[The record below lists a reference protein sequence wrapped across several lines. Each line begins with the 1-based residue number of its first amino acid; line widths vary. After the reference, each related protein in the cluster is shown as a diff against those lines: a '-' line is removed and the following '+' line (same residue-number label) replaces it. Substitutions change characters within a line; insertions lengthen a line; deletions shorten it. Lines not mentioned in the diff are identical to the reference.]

1 MKRILINA
9 TQNEEIRVALCK
21 GNHLYDFDLENRT
34 REQKKSN
41 IYKGHVTRVEP
52 SLEAVFVE
60 YGSQRQGFLPIREI
74 SAEYLSGNPRDENIK
89 KLIKEGDELIVQVEK
104 EERGNKGAALST
116 YVSLAGRYLVLMP
129 NNPRGGGISRQ
140 ISGKLREDMKRML
153 SNLDLAKGMSVII
166 RTAGIGK
173 TQEDLQ
179 HDLNHLLNIWQA
191 IQEQNQKYPSPRLV
205 HQEAGV
211 VTRAVRDYLRDDIA
225 EIWIDNENA
234 YIEAAGF
241 IDAVMPTQAEKLR
254 KYTDYEPMFSR
265 FNIEKQI
272 ETAYQREVRL
282 PSGGSIV
289 IDQTE
294 ALVSIDINSAKSTKG
309 SDVAETAYHTNLEA
323 ADEIARQL
331 RLRDMGGLIVID
343 FIDMN
348 DNKHQKEVEKRLID
362 ATKYDRARVQFGD
375 ISKFGL
381 MEMSRQRLRPSLEES
396 TGYICPRCHGNGM
409 IRDLRSLSLSIMRQ
423 IEQIALKERQGEVQA
438 EVPTDIAAF
447 LLNEKRDSLVYLEQD
462 SGTRITILPHAHLE
476 SPNFKLHFNR
486 DGFAPTSYERI
497 TDTQQQE
504 HSDLGYNVDWQTAE
518 KERPEQQ
525 PTRQPRQVSD
535 TENSR
540 STGQQSSRA
549 PQPNNNQN
557 DNQSTNNQGTNGQN
571 TNSQNTNSQSNN
583 GQSNN
588 GQTANQHPTPGSND
602 QRNHNNANE
611 QNSTNRTVQNSN
623 AQNNQAQNNQAQTNQ
638 AQSNQ
643 AQNAAPVAA
652 QAAILDTAAKP
663 QAVAW
668 LSNLFAQAPQAQ
680 TAHSVSSRDAA
691 EAIEA
696 LVNTGAQSLGSFG
709 QVDSNALSSAQS
721 SSAPQ
726 TSQPNGNKQSDSKQ
740 SDSNANRQ
748 QARGNNTTN
757 DNSSNISSSSTGNSN
772 VDSSNPDDNSNDDDR
787 RRRKPRKS
795 RSSKPHQRRDQRD
808 ETASSDSSDTDNK
821 AESDNKIDSSNA
833 SSNSN
838 KQSDSNA
845 NRQPDNRRNSDRN
858 RNNRQD
864 NGRSSDESARNDS
877 DRNSAAR
884 NDANQQD
891 SSSSEEQTRAK
902 RKPHSQ
908 RSSRGQL
915 ERGETLTADANA
927 KQGAQLATTE
937 ATSSKSQP
945 SARRNQ
951 DPNEVTLQVS
961 EASAKLKPPEVVHL
975 SLDDSKSGQASRHS
989 AGKQVVDKQSTAT
1002 QSVDS
1007 ALAENALAES
1017 AALEANKAGQQST
1030 DQQNTDQQQADTDSK
1045 TVGSSQAV
1053 ITQAESTQVDNDRV
1067 EATKDDVT
1075 KDAAPSSVSED
1086 SKISDS
1092 QVTDSKPIV
1101 AEQPM
1106 SDTDT
1111 DTGTESPS
1119 PVAAQAETLPAVP
1132 ESRQTSD
1139 NNTVEVIATDD
1150 AINTINSPAANN
1162 VDSSAPL
1169 ELTHEALFSEHY
1181 VTANKFGQASND
1193 PRVVRSQQTQPQ
1205 ATPVVSAGQQAVVN
1219 VPAIR
1224 GTVGEF
1230 IHATLPEA
1238 QARLTDEGVINCFIA
1253 AIALHTSQAQSTAD
1267 NAAVDSNNAKND
1279 EADNN
1284 NADSSYVNLSHFNF
1298 SNYGYQPLTADY
1310 LSRFEVMTQAVS
1322 QFAAVQGKT
1331 AVEPRAIS
1339 KRAGNDPRGQH
1350 SDYQEPQQ
1358 EQAVLNVPSDEV
1370 SSADVPAEQNEP
1382 RSQDN
1387 AQHQDSVETVH
1398 KIDAHD
1404 VEATALASEAQ
1415 ADDISADSEKQ
1426 LHLDQDYDV
1435 TAEAD
1440 DVVQAEQPQTDQSLV
1455 EESAKEDSQVNKS
1468 KTTIASYKNMI
1479 ENVAEQLLPQMGMF
1493 NLTTPKVP
1501 KARSRKPKTDHK
1513 KPTQAEKIESGTD
1526 NLDSSDNSDS
1536 SDNGS

>member
-153 SNLDLAKGMSVII
+153 GSLDLPKGMSVII

-241 IDAVMPTQAEKLR
+241 IDAVMPKQAEKLR

-348 DNKHQKEVEKRLID
+348 DNKHQKEVEKRLVD

-447 LLNEKRDSLVYLEQD
+447 LLNEKRDALVYLEQD

-486 DGFAPTSYERI
+486 DGFAPSSYERI
-497 TDTQQQE
+497 TDTAQE
-504 HSDLGYNVDWQTAE
+504 HSDLGYEVDWQTAE

-525 PTRQPRQVSD
+525 PTRQPRQIADNSSQAD
-535 TENSR
+535 TSAN
-540 STGQQSSRA
+540 TQQSTPSQQQNTTSHSNDHRSNNNASNVSSARA
-549 PQPNNNQN
+549 PQTQTQPQAPT
-557 DNQSTNNQGTNGQN
+557 QSAPAVAATAVPVAT
-571 TNSQNTNSQSNN
+571 
-583 GQSNN
+583 
-588 GQTANQHPTPGSND
+588 QT
-602 QRNHNNANE
+602 
-611 QNSTNRTVQNSN
+611 
-623 AQNNQAQNNQAQTNQ
+623 
-638 AQSNQ
+638 
-643 AQNAAPVAA
+643 APVAA
-652 QAAILDTAAKP
+652 AQP

-668 LSNLFAQAPQAQ
+668 LSNLFSQAPQAQ
-680 TAHSVSSRDAA
+680 TTHSVSSRDAA

-709 QVDSNALSSAQS
+709 QVDNSVLTDNNQATA
-721 SSAPQ
+721 APQ
-726 TSQPNGNKQSDSKQ
+726 ESNQQANNQP
-740 SDSNANRQ
+740 SNANRQ
-748 QARGNNTTN
+748 QTSNNTA
-757 DNSSNISSSSTGNSN
+757 
-772 VDSSNPDDNSNDDDR
+772 DDNNDAEER

-795 RSSKPHQRRDQRD
+795 RPSKTRQRKEPSD
-808 ETASSDSSDTDNK
+808 ETSDNVASDTTDSSISSADNK
-821 AESDNKIDSSNA
+821 ESNNQDK
-833 SSNSN
+833 
-838 KQSDSNA
+838 
-845 NRQPDNRRNSDRN
+845 RQQDNRRPNDRN

-864 NGRSSDESARNDS
+864 SARNG
-877 DRNSAAR
+877 NE
-884 NDANQQD
+884 
-891 SSSSEEQTRAK
+891 SSENSKGNERHERTDADDKSANAADEQTRAK
-902 RKPHSQ
+902 RKSNSQ
-908 RSSRGQL
+908 RHSRGKL
-915 ERGETLTADANA
+915 ERGETLSADNA
-927 KQGAQLATTE
+927 QQNAQLSTKE
-937 ATSSKSQP
+937 ANNGNARNQSSS
-945 SARRNQ
+945 RRNQ
-951 DPNEVTLQVS
+951 DPNEVILQVN
-961 EASAKLKPPEVVHL
+961 EAATELKSPEVVHL
-975 SLDDSKSGQASRHS
+975 SLDDSKSVTATRQAPE
-989 AGKQVVDKQSTAT
+989 KQNAEKASNDADKQKARQEDSTPKNVDKPEAVEQKTDSQAAKNSRD
-1002 QSVDS
+1002 SVDNSEKNSQQVETVNSDTAHLEEAKIAEPKVDQAQPS
-1007 ALAENALAES
+1007 ATEAKVQMSDAKSVDDTKVAAKKVAAKEAGTDEQATSNSSDVKTDRPADSQKLAES
-1017 AALEANKAGQQST
+1017 QKPVDAIVENKAATEKGQETASDVAT
-1030 DQQNTDQQQADTDSK
+1030 DVNSKTDDDASDSK
-1045 TVGSSQAV
+1045 
-1053 ITQAESTQVDNDRV
+1053 
-1067 EATKDDVT
+1067 
-1075 KDAAPSSVSED
+1075 
-1086 SKISDS
+1086 
-1092 QVTDSKPIV
+1092 
-1101 AEQPM
+1101 QP
-1106 SDTDT
+1106 
-1111 DTGTESPS
+1111 
-1119 PVAAQAETLPAVP
+1119 AF
-1132 ESRQTSD
+1132 
-1139 NNTVEVIATDD
+1139 
-1150 AINTINSPAANN
+1150 
-1162 VDSSAPL
+1162 
-1169 ELTHEALFSEHY
+1169 ELNHDALFAKRY

-1193 PRVVRSQQTQPQ
+1193 PRLVRRQQAQTPITKTSVAEMPQASQQDKPT
-1205 ATPVVSAGQQAVVN
+1205 AVN
-1219 VPAIR
+1219 MPAIR

-1230 IHATLPEA
+1230 IRATLPEA
-1238 QARLTDEGVINCFIA
+1238 QARLAAEGVINCFNA
-1253 AIALHTSQAQSTAD
+1253 AIALHVEQAQ
-1267 NAAVDSNNAKND
+1267 AATTDEDKVKVDSSNEPKVVTG
-1279 EADNN
+1279 EAANQD
-1284 NADSSYVNLSHFNF
+1284 FNF
-1298 SNYGYQPLTADY
+1298 SNYGYQPLAADY
-1310 LSRFEVMTQAVS
+1310 VARFEKMTQAVS
-1322 QFAAVQGKT
+1322 QFAAAQGKT

-1339 KRAGNDPRGQH
+1339 KRASNDPRGQH
-1350 SDYQEPQQ
+1350 PDYQEL
-1358 EQAVLNVPSDEV
+1358 AVVTTSE
-1370 SSADVPAEQNEP
+1370 AHA
-1382 RSQDN
+1382 DN
-1387 AQHQDSVETVH
+1387 ALAADSDVDVDVH
-1398 KIDAHD
+1398 VDAHK
-1404 VEATALASEAQ
+1404 VEANALANQ
-1415 ADDISADSEKQ
+1415 GQTDDVSADSEQ
-1426 LHLDQDYDV
+1426 LLKVEQALEEGNAAQSDV
-1435 TAEAD
+1435 EAEDAD
-1440 DVVQAEQPQTDQSLV
+1440 TETTVSDVEQSETEQAPEPTEQVSEPATK
-1455 EESAKEDSQVNKS
+1455 EEIQAAKS

-1479 ENVAEQLLPQMGMF
+1479 ENVAEQLLPQKGMF

-1501 KARSRKPKTDHK
+1501 KARTRKPKTEHK
-1513 KPTQAEKIESGTD
+1513 KPTQAEKSESDDTD
-1526 NLDSSDNSDS
+1526 SES
-1536 SDNGS
+1536 

>member
-153 SNLDLAKGMSVII
+153 GNLDLPKGMSVII

-211 VTRAVRDYLRDDIA
+211 VTRAVRDYLRDDIS

-241 IDAVMPTQAEKLR
+241 IDAVMPKQAEKLR

-348 DNKHQKEVEKRLID
+348 DNKHQKEVEKRLVD
-362 ATKYDRARVQFGD
+362 ATRYDRARVQFGD

-486 DGFAPTSYERI
+486 DGFAPSSYERI

-504 HSDLGYNVDWQTAE
+504 HSDLGYNVDWQTADSV
-518 KERPEQQ
+518 RPEQQ
-525 PTRQPRQVSD
+525 PTRQPRQVADNGSNK
-535 TENSR
+535 NSQATPRASSQQQNTTSHSNDHR
-540 STGQQSSRA
+540 SNANGSNAAPARA
-549 PQPNNNQN
+549 PQPQT
-557 DNQSTNNQGTNGQN
+557 QS
-571 TNSQNTNSQSNN
+571 
-583 GQSNN
+583 
-588 GQTANQHPTPGSND
+588 QTQLQKAPTV
-602 QRNHNNANE
+602 A
-611 QNSTNRTVQNSN
+611 TT
-623 AQNNQAQNNQAQTNQ
+623 
-638 AQSNQ
+638 
-643 AQNAAPVAA
+643 AAPVASQNNNA
-652 QAAILDTAAKP
+652 TAAQP

-668 LSNLFAQAPQAQ
+668 LSNLFAQAPQAS
-680 TAHSVSSRDAA
+680 TTPKVSSRDAA

-709 QVDSNALSSAQS
+709 QIDNSALDANTQAAA
-721 SSAPQ
+721 APQ
-726 TSQPNGNKQSDSKQ
+726 TASNQQNTEQQPNT
-740 SDSNANRQ
+740 NRQ
-748 QARGNNTTN
+748 QAA
-757 DNSSNISSSSTGNSN
+757 NSN
-772 VDSSNPDDNSNDDDR
+772 TDDNNDAEDR
-787 RRRKPRKS
+787 RRRKSRKS
-795 RSSKPHQRRDQRD
+795 RPSKTRQRK
-808 ETASSDSSDTDNK
+808 E
-821 AESDNKIDSSNA
+821 
-833 SSNSN
+833 
-838 KQSDSNA
+838 QSDESNGNA
-845 NRQPDNRRNSDRN
+845 ASNNVDDSRSTGTDDKQADSQDKRQHDNRRTNDRN

-864 NGRSSDESARNDS
+864 SGRNGHDNSNTEHND
-877 DRNSAAR
+877 AAR
-884 NDANQQD
+884 KDANTID
-891 SSSSEEQTRAK
+891 EQTRAK
-902 RKPHSQ
+902 RKSNSQ
-908 RSSRGQL
+908 RSSRGKI
-915 ERGETLTADANA
+915 ERGETLSANNEHSN
-927 KQGAQLATTE
+927 KE
-937 ATSSKSQP
+937 TSNGNGKSQS

-951 DPNEVTLQVS
+951 DPNEVVLQVN
-961 EASAKLKPPEVVHL
+961 EASTELKSPEVVHL
-975 SLDDSKSGQASRHS
+975 SLDDSKSVAATRQAPEKQS
-989 AGKQVVDKQSTAT
+989 AEKAINEADKQKASQEDSTAKNADKQEAVEQIT
-1002 QSVDS
+1002 DSQAAKNRRDSVDS
-1007 ALAENALAES
+1007 SQKTSTQTVTAD
-1017 AALEANKAGQQST
+1017 AAKSDNPASGDAVIPAAKTDETKLSST
-1030 DQQNTDQQQADTDSK
+1030 DDKVQKSDANSVDERNVEATQPAAEKSSMSKSRDAVETSGKDDDVAPTEKAQKTGSNVDFNTDDTDS
-1045 TVGSSQAV
+1045 SNQA
-1053 ITQAESTQVDNDRV
+1053 AF
-1067 EATKDDVT
+1067 
-1075 KDAAPSSVSED
+1075 
-1086 SKISDS
+1086 
-1092 QVTDSKPIV
+1092 
-1101 AEQPM
+1101 
-1106 SDTDT
+1106 
-1111 DTGTESPS
+1111 
-1119 PVAAQAETLPAVP
+1119 
-1132 ESRQTSD
+1132 
-1139 NNTVEVIATDD
+1139 
-1150 AINTINSPAANN
+1150 
-1162 VDSSAPL
+1162 
-1169 ELTHEALFSEHY
+1169 ELDHQALFAKRY
-1181 VTANKFGQASND
+1181 VTAEKFGQASND
-1193 PRVVRSQQTQPQ
+1193 PRVVRRQHAQ
-1205 ATPVVSAGQQAVVN
+1205 ASTTTASDNQSPVVNEQRAVN
-1219 VPAIR
+1219 VPTIR

-1230 IHATLPEA
+1230 IRATLPEA
-1238 QARLTDEGVINCFIA
+1238 PARLAAEGVINCFNA
-1253 AIALHTSQAQSTAD
+1253 AIALHLEQA
-1267 NAAVDSNNAKND
+1267 NAVNEKVDSNNESKVETGEAAKQD
-1279 EADNN
+1279 FD
-1284 NADSSYVNLSHFNF
+1284 F
-1298 SNYGYQPLTADY
+1298 SNYGYEPLAADY
-1310 LSRFEVMTQAVS
+1310 LASFEAMTQAVS
-1322 QFAAVQGKT
+1322 QFAAAQGKT
-1331 AVEPRAIS
+1331 AVEPRPIS
-1339 KRAGNDPRGQH
+1339 KRASNDPRGQH
-1350 SDYQEPQQ
+1350 PDYQEPAATTVAEAPKNGSLAADSDVDVDVDAQ
-1358 EQAVLNVPSDEV
+1358 NVD
-1370 SSADVPAEQNEP
+1370 
-1382 RSQDN
+1382 
-1387 AQHQDSVETVH
+1387 
-1398 KIDAHD
+1398 
-1404 VEATALASEAQ
+1404 ATALANQSQ
-1415 ADDISADSEKQ
+1415 TDDVSADSEELLKVEQ
-1426 LHLDQDYDV
+1426 ALE
-1435 TAEAD
+1435 AED
-1440 DVVQAEQPQTDQSLV
+1440 SGQTDVDAVEAQNFEAADTKVTDAEVKDTDSEISVSDVEQSETEQASEPTEQLSEQATK
-1455 EESAKEDSQVNKS
+1455 EEIQAAKS

-1479 ENVAEQLLPQMGMF
+1479 ENVAEQLLPQKGMF

-1501 KARSRKPKTDHK
+1501 KARTRKPKAEHK
-1513 KPTQAEKIESGTD
+1513 KPTQAEKSETDGSGAD
-1526 NLDSSDNSDS
+1526 DSDS
-1536 SDNGS
+1536 ES

>member
-9 TQNEEIRVALCK
+9 TQNEEIRVALCT

-153 SNLDLAKGMSVII
+153 GSLDLPKGMSVII

-241 IDAVMPTQAEKLR
+241 IDAVMPKQAEKLR

-486 DGFAPTSYERI
+486 DGFAPSSYERI
-497 TDTQQQE
+497 TDTQLQE

-535 TENSR
+535 SKTAS
-540 STGQQSSRA
+540 QQSSTVDHSNDHRSHKNA
-549 PQPNNNQN
+549 NNVSSTSAAQPVQNQN
-557 DNQSTNNQGTNGQN
+557 VV
-571 TNSQNTNSQSNN
+571 
-583 GQSNN
+583 
-588 GQTANQHPTPGSND
+588 APATPV
-602 QRNHNNANE
+602 A
-611 QNSTNRTVQNSN
+611 VQPARIETN
-623 AQNNQAQNNQAQTNQ
+623 AQ
-638 AQSNQ
+638 
-643 AQNAAPVAA
+643 
-652 QAAILDTAAKP
+652 P

-668 LSNLFAQAPQAQ
+668 LSNLFAQAPQAS
-680 TAHSVSSRDAA
+680 TTPSVSSRDAA

-696 LVNTGAQSLGSFG
+696 LVNGGAQSLGSFG
-709 QVDSNALSSAQS
+709 QIDSNALNNASNGAQ
-721 SSAPQ
+721 A
-726 TSQPNGNKQSDSKQ
+726 TQPNDHQKNDTQQ

-748 QARGNNTTN
+748 QASHASDSDT
-757 DNSSNISSSSTGNSN
+757 D
-772 VDSSNPDDNSNDDDR
+772 DSSNEDR

-795 RSSKPHQRRDQRD
+795 RSSKPRQRKEQTD
-808 ETASSDSSDTDNK
+808 ETSNEVSSTTDSNTANAAANNADDKSSDNQDK
-821 AESDNKIDSSNA
+821 
-833 SSNSN
+833 
-838 KQSDSNA
+838 
-845 NRQPDNRRNSDRN
+845 RQHDNRRTNDRN

-864 NGRSSDESARNDS
+864 SNQQNPKRNANERNDS
-877 DRNSAAR
+877 EDK
-884 NDANQQD
+884 D
-891 SSSSEEQTRAK
+891 SNTADEQTRAK
-902 RKPHSQ
+902 RKTHSQ
-908 RSSRGQL
+908 RGSRGKL
-915 ERGETLTADANA
+915 ERGETLTADNI
-927 KQGAQLATTE
+927 KQNNQQATT
-937 ATSSKSQP
+937 
-945 SARRNQ
+945 SANGNKNQSNTRRNQ
-951 DPNEVTLQVS
+951 DPNEVVLQVN
-961 EASAKLKPPEVVHL
+961 EAPAELKSPEVVHL
-975 SLDDSKSGQASRHS
+975 SLDDSKSMQMKHQPAK
-989 AGKQVVDKQSTAT
+989 KQ
-1002 QSVDS
+1002 
-1007 ALAENALAES
+1007 ES
-1017 AALEANKAGQQST
+1017 ASDTSQERT
-1030 DQQNTDQQQADTDSK
+1030 TQQQANQQSNDVQNSNGQKSDDKSSDNAVTGKSAVKTHESKVDEVKVRTTEDKVQNNAPKSDSNAESDSNADDQK
-1045 TVGSSQAV
+1045 SVIDVQSTSQSTTGSQADSPKS
-1053 ITQAESTQVDNDRV
+1053 TTTEAESTQ
-1067 EATKDDVT
+1067 A
-1075 KDAAPSSVSED
+1075 VSESQETNEKANITADINESANAKNTPEKD
-1086 SKISDS
+1086 SNVETSN
-1092 QVTDSKPIV
+1092 QSK
-1101 AEQPM
+1101 
-1106 SDTDT
+1106 
-1111 DTGTESPS
+1111 
-1119 PVAAQAETLPAVP
+1119 
-1132 ESRQTSD
+1132 
-1139 NNTVEVIATDD
+1139 
-1150 AINTINSPAANN
+1150 
-1162 VDSSAPL
+1162 SAL
-1169 ELTHEALFSEHY
+1169 QLTHEALFATRY
-1181 VTANKFGQASND
+1181 VTAEKFGQANND
-1193 PRVVRSQQTQPQ
+1193 PRVVRSQQTQSPAAQ
-1205 ATPVVSAGQQAVVN
+1205 KPKAIEQTVVSM
-1219 VPAIR
+1219 PTIR

-1230 IHATLPEA
+1230 IRATLPEA
-1238 QARLTDEGVINCFIA
+1238 STRLAEEGVINCFIETMV
-1253 AIALHTSQAQSTAD
+1253 LYTQQAQ
-1267 NAAVDSNNAKND
+1267 
-1279 EADNN
+1279 
-1284 NADSSYVNLSHFNF
+1284 NADDSANDDSTMSDSSDSDSRDNELASQSFDF
-1298 SNYGYQPLTADY
+1298 SNYGYQPLAVDY
-1310 LSRFEVMTQAVS
+1310 LTRFEAMTQAVS
-1322 QFAAVQGKT
+1322 QFAAEQGKT
-1331 AVEPRAIS
+1331 DVEPRAIN
-1339 KRAGNDPRGQH
+1339 KRASNDPRGQH
-1350 SDYQEPQQ
+1350 PDYQE
-1358 EQAVLNVPSDEV
+1358 
-1370 SSADVPAEQNEP
+1370 SATLRVPAEEQAEAKSEDANEVATDTK
-1382 RSQDN
+1382 QTDFKQTEN
-1387 AQHQDSVETVH
+1387 DV
-1398 KIDAHD
+1398 DAHNI
-1404 VEATALASEAQ
+1404 EATALANQAQ
-1415 ADDISADSEKQ
+1415 TESVSADSEQ
-1426 LHLDQDYDV
+1426 LLVADQELSKAHNTQSNDGNAESVESANDV
-1435 TAEAD
+1435 QTESKDIEDAA
-1440 DVVQAEQPQTDQSLV
+1440 VQATHV
-1455 EESAKEDSQVNKS
+1455 EESEQIANPEVALPTKEESQAAKS

-1479 ENVAEQLLPQMGMF
+1479 ENVAEQLLPQTGMF

-1513 KPTQAEKIESGTD
+1513 KPTQAEKLEAD
-1526 NLDSSDNSDS
+1526 DVDSDS
-1536 SDNGS
+1536 

>member
-74 SAEYLSGNPRDENIK
+74 STEYLSGNPRDENIK

-153 SNLDLAKGMSVII
+153 SNLDLPKGMSVII

-362 ATKYDRARVQFGD
+362 ATKYDRARVQFGE

-504 HSDLGYNVDWQTAE
+504 HSDLGYDVDWQTAE

-525 PTRQPRQVSD
+525 PTRQPRKPADNRSNQTESVS
-535 TENSR
+535 T
-540 STGQQSSRA
+540 QQ
-549 PQPNNNQN
+549 
-557 DNQSTNNQGTNGQN
+557 
-571 TNSQNTNSQSNN
+571 NN
-583 GQSNN
+583 GHSPS
-588 GQTANQHPTPGSND
+588 AAPSRHSD
-602 QRNHNNANE
+602 
-611 QNSTNRTVQNSN
+611 
-623 AQNNQAQNNQAQTNQ
+623 QNNQSNGSSSETKNEASQHSHNTQVSSARAATNNVVQNNEPSST
-638 AQSNQ
+638 
-643 AQNAAPVAA
+643 PVAV
-652 QAAILDTAAKP
+652 QP

-680 TAHSVSSRDAA
+680 TANSVSSRDAA
-691 EAIEA
+691 DAIET
-696 LVNTGAQSLGSFG
+696 LVNSGAQSLGSFG
-709 QVDSNALSSAQS
+709 QVDSTALVNNQRSPSAQDDRQQ
-721 SSAPQ
+721 SARSKDESNAQAQ
-726 TSQPNGNKQSDSKQ
+726 TQQSKLNTDNDDDHK
-740 SDSNANRQ
+740 DSNGDERRKRKQRKSRASKPRQ
-748 QARGNNTTN
+748 RKEQRDDNERN
-757 DNSSNISSSSTGNSN
+757 DKNS
-772 VDSSNPDDNSNDDDR
+772 VDSSSDTKKDNSQAETQD
-787 RRRKPRKS
+787 KS
-795 RSSKPHQRRDQRD
+795 
-808 ETASSDSSDTDNK
+808 ENK
-821 AESDNKIDSSNA
+821 RGN
-833 SSNSN
+833 
-838 KQSDSNA
+838 
-845 NRQPDNRRNSDRN
+845 DRN
-858 RNNRQD
+858 RHRQD
-864 NGRSSDESARNDS
+864 SRQNDQSDLENQDDS
-877 DRNSAAR
+877 GAD
-884 NDANQQD
+884 
-891 SSSSEEQTRAK
+891 EQPKTK
-902 RKPHSQ
+902 RKAHSQ
-908 RSSRGQL
+908 RNSRGKL
-915 ERGETLTADANA
+915 ERGETLTADTDSNA
-927 KQGAQLATTE
+927 KHSNQSSATNE
-937 ATSSKSQP
+937 VNNKSQS

-951 DPNEVTLQVS
+951 APNEVILQVN
-961 EASAKLKPPEVVHL
+961 EAPSKIKASEVVHL
-975 SLDDSKSGQASRHS
+975 SLDDSKSEQTAHKTTDAQEAERNIAADKAVTATPHHDETSVETITQS
-989 AGKQVVDKQSTAT
+989 AERSKTETVDKNEGDEAPNTEVVAS
-1002 QSVDS
+1002 
-1007 ALAENALAES
+1007 NA
-1017 AALEANKAGQQST
+1017 
-1030 DQQNTDQQQADTDSK
+1030 
-1045 TVGSSQAV
+1045 V
-1053 ITQAESTQVDNDRV
+1053 
-1067 EATKDDVT
+1067 
-1075 KDAAPSSVSED
+1075 ED
-1086 SKISDS
+1086 S
-1092 QVTDSKPIV
+1092 
-1101 AEQPM
+1101 
-1106 SDTDT
+1106 
-1111 DTGTESPS
+1111 
-1119 PVAAQAETLPAVP
+1119 VP
-1132 ESRQTSD
+1132 ESKSAKSATTQSSTMHTEQSNEENVDNKNTAANSKETEASSVDIHEVD
-1139 NNTVEVIATDD
+1139 NNRTD
-1150 AINTINSPAANN
+1150 NSA
-1162 VDSSAPL
+1162 S
-1169 ELTHEALFSEHY
+1169 LTLTRDALFAERY
-1181 VTANKFGQASND
+1181 VTAYKFGQASND
-1193 PRVVRSQQTQPQ
+1193 PRVVRRQQSAPEAKIDTQASTVLP
-1205 ATPVVSAGQQAVVN
+1205 T
-1219 VPAIR
+1219 IR
-1224 GTVGEF
+1224 GTVGDF
-1230 IHATLPEA
+1230 IHATLADAQSRLAENGIISCFIDAIEAHSKQA
-1238 QARLTDEGVINCFIA
+1238 QAGGVDDVEG
-1253 AIALHTSQAQSTAD
+1253 
-1267 NAAVDSNNAKND
+1267 
-1279 EADNN
+1279 
-1284 NADSSYVNLSHFNF
+1284 FNF
-1298 SNYGYQPLTADY
+1298 SNYGYQPLDADY
-1310 LSRFEVMTQAVS
+1310 LTRFDAMTQAVS
-1322 QFAAVQGKT
+1322 QFAAAQGKT
-1331 AVEPRAIS
+1331 AVAPRTIG
-1339 KRAGNDPRGQH
+1339 KRASNDPRGQH
-1350 SDYQEPQQ
+1350 PDYYAEQQ
-1358 EQAVLNVPSDEV
+1358 EQATLSVADVTLEELKQVDYSQEV
-1370 SSADVPAEQNEP
+1370 VEHETVDTASADATQANSSE
-1382 RSQDN
+1382 
-1387 AQHQDSVETVH
+1387 
-1398 KIDAHD
+1398 IDAHET
-1404 VEATALASEAQ
+1404 EATALTSELQ
-1415 ADDISADSEKQ
+1415 ADVISTESEQLLEVDPELLDDSKSVER
-1426 LHLDQDYDV
+1426 
-1435 TAEAD
+1435 
-1440 DVVQAEQPQTDQSLV
+1440 TDSI
-1455 EESAKEDSQVNKS
+1455 KEDSQAGKS

-1479 ENVAEQLLPQMGMF
+1479 ESVAEQLLPQTGMF

-1501 KARSRKPKTDHK
+1501 KARSRKPKAEHA
-1513 KPTQAEKIESGTD
+1513 KPTQAEKSDTDDSG
-1526 NLDSSDNSDS
+1526 SDS
-1536 SDNGS
+1536 

>member
-153 SNLDLAKGMSVII
+153 GNLDLPKGMSVII

-211 VTRAVRDYLRDDIA
+211 VTRAVRDYLRDDIS

-241 IDAVMPTQAEKLR
+241 IDAVMPKQAEKLR

-348 DNKHQKEVEKRLID
+348 DNKHQKEVEKRLVD

-486 DGFAPTSYERI
+486 DGFAPSSYERI

-504 HSDLGYNVDWQTAE
+504 HSDLGYNVDWQTADSV
-518 KERPEQQ
+518 RPEQQ
-525 PTRQPRQVSD
+525 PTRQPRQVADNGSNK
-535 TENSR
+535 NSQATPRASSQQQNTTSHSNDHR
-540 STGQQSSRA
+540 SNANTNASNATTRA
-549 PQPNNNQN
+549 PQPQTQSQTQLQNAPTVATTAPPVASQNNNA
-557 DNQSTNNQGTNGQN
+557 T
-571 TNSQNTNSQSNN
+571 
-583 GQSNN
+583 
-588 GQTANQHPTPGSND
+588 
-602 QRNHNNANE
+602 
-611 QNSTNRTVQNSN
+611 
-623 AQNNQAQNNQAQTNQ
+623 
-638 AQSNQ
+638 
-643 AQNAAPVAA
+643 AA
-652 QAAILDTAAKP
+652 QP

-668 LSNLFAQAPQAQ
+668 LSNLFAQAPQAS
-680 TAHSVSSRDAA
+680 TTPKVSSRDAA

-709 QVDSNALSSAQS
+709 QIDNSALDANTQAAA
-721 SSAPQ
+721 APQ
-726 TSQPNGNKQSDSKQ
+726 TASNQQNTEQQPNT
-740 SDSNANRQ
+740 NRQ
-748 QARGNNTTN
+748 QTA
-757 DNSSNISSSSTGNSN
+757 NSN
-772 VDSSNPDDNSNDDDR
+772 TDDNNDAEDR
-787 RRRKPRKS
+787 RRRKSRKS
-795 RSSKPHQRRDQRD
+795 RPSKTRQRK
-808 ETASSDSSDTDNK
+808 E
-821 AESDNKIDSSNA
+821 
-833 SSNSN
+833 
-838 KQSDSNA
+838 QSDESNGNA
-845 NRQPDNRRNSDRN
+845 ASNNVDDSRSTGTDDKQADSQDKRQHDNRRTNDRN

-864 NGRSSDESARNDS
+864 SGRNGHDNSNTEHND
-877 DRNSAAR
+877 AAR
-884 NDANQQD
+884 KDANTID
-891 SSSSEEQTRAK
+891 EQTRAK
-902 RKPHSQ
+902 RKSNSQ
-908 RSSRGQL
+908 RSSRGKI
-915 ERGETLTADANA
+915 ERGETLSANNEHSN
-927 KQGAQLATTE
+927 KE
-937 ATSSKSQP
+937 TSNGNGKSQS

-951 DPNEVTLQVS
+951 DPNEVVLQVN
-961 EASAKLKPPEVVHL
+961 EASTELKSPEVVHL
-975 SLDDSKSGQASRHS
+975 SLDDSKSVAATRQAPEKQS
-989 AGKQVVDKQSTAT
+989 AEKAINEADKQKASQEDSTAKNADKQEAVEQIT
-1002 QSVDS
+1002 DSQAAKNRRDSVDS
-1007 ALAENALAES
+1007 SQKTSTQTVTAD
-1017 AALEANKAGQQST
+1017 AAKSDNPASGDAVIPAAKTDETKLSST
-1030 DQQNTDQQQADTDSK
+1030 DDKVQKSDANSVDERNVEATQPAAEKSSMSKSRDAVETSGKDDDVAPTEKAQKAAADVDANTDDTDS
-1045 TVGSSQAV
+1045 SNQAAFE
-1053 ITQAESTQVDNDRV
+1053 ID
-1067 EATKDDVT
+1067 
-1075 KDAAPSSVSED
+1075 
-1086 SKISDS
+1086 
-1092 QVTDSKPIV
+1092 
-1101 AEQPM
+1101 
-1106 SDTDT
+1106 
-1111 DTGTESPS
+1111 
-1119 PVAAQAETLPAVP
+1119 
-1132 ESRQTSD
+1132 
-1139 NNTVEVIATDD
+1139 
-1150 AINTINSPAANN
+1150 
-1162 VDSSAPL
+1162 
-1169 ELTHEALFSEHY
+1169 HEALFAKRY
-1181 VTANKFGQASND
+1181 VTAEKFGQASND
-1193 PRVVRSQQTQPQ
+1193 PRVVRRQHAQ
-1205 ATPVVSAGQQAVVN
+1205 ASTTTASDNQSPVVNEQRAVN
-1219 VPAIR
+1219 VPTIR

-1230 IHATLPEA
+1230 IRATLPEA
-1238 QARLTDEGVINCFIA
+1238 QARLAAEGVINCFKA
-1253 AIALHTSQAQSTAD
+1253 AIALHLEQADASTGEIKV
-1267 NAAVDSNNAKND
+1267 NNSNESKIETGEAAKQDFD
-1279 EADNN
+1279 
-1284 NADSSYVNLSHFNF
+1284 F
-1298 SNYGYQPLTADY
+1298 SNYGYEPLAADY
-1310 LSRFEVMTQAVS
+1310 LASFEAMTQAVS
-1322 QFAAVQGKT
+1322 QFAAAQGKT
-1331 AVEPRAIS
+1331 AVEPRPIS
-1339 KRAGNDPRGQH
+1339 KRASNDPRGQH
-1350 SDYQEPQQ
+1350 PDYQEPAATTVA
-1358 EQAVLNVPSDEV
+1358 EAPKNGSLAADSD
-1370 SSADVPAEQNEP
+1370 ADVDVDAQNV
-1382 RSQDN
+1382 D
-1387 AQHQDSVETVH
+1387 
-1398 KIDAHD
+1398 
-1404 VEATALASEAQ
+1404 ATALANQSQ
-1415 ADDISADSEKQ
+1415 TDDVSADSEELLKVEQ
-1426 LHLDQDYDV
+1426 AL
-1435 TAEAD
+1435 EA
-1440 DVVQAEQPQTDQSLV
+1440 
-1455 EESAKEDSQVNKS
+1455 EDSGQSDVDAVEAQNLEAADTKVTDAEVKDTDSEISVSDVEQSETEQASEPTEQLSEQATKEEIQAAKS

-1479 ENVAEQLLPQMGMF
+1479 ENVAEQLLPQKGMF

-1501 KARSRKPKTDHK
+1501 KARTRKPKAEHK
-1513 KPTQAEKIESGTD
+1513 KPTQAEKSEND
-1526 NLDSSDNSDS
+1526 DSDS
-1536 SDNGS
+1536 ES

>member
-153 SNLDLAKGMSVII
+153 GSLDLPKGMSVII

-447 LLNEKRDSLVYLEQD
+447 LLNEKRDALVYLEQD

-486 DGFAPTSYERI
+486 DGFAPSSYERI
-497 TDTQQQE
+497 TDTQLQE
-504 HSDLGYNVDWQTAE
+504 HSELGYNVDWQTAE

-525 PTRQPRQVSD
+525 PTRQPRQSAD
-535 TENSR
+535 NNNNGSQAQAHPNAQQSMPTPPQNNTSQSNEHR
-540 STGQQSSRA
+540 STNSSSNVTSARA
-549 PQPNNNQN
+549 PQAQQVNDTQN
-557 DNQSTNNQGTNGQN
+557 VAS
-571 TNSQNTNSQSNN
+571 
-583 GQSNN
+583 
-588 GQTANQHPTPGSND
+588 PT
-602 QRNHNNANE
+602 
-611 QNSTNRTVQNSN
+611 
-623 AQNNQAQNNQAQTNQ
+623 
-638 AQSNQ
+638 
-643 AQNAAPVAA
+643 APVAPQATAIAAA
-652 QAAILDTAAKP
+652 QP

-680 TAHSVSSRDAA
+680 TISSISSRDAA

-709 QVDSNALSSAQS
+709 QVDNTALGNTNNSQNATVPQQS
-721 SSAPQ
+721 TDQKNANPQ
-726 TSQPNGNKQSDSKQ
+726 
-740 SDSNANRQ
+740 NRQ
-748 QARGNNTTN
+748 QASVNESNN
-757 DNSSNISSSSTGNSN
+757 D
-772 VDSSNPDDNSNDDDR
+772 DSSDAEER
-787 RRRKPRKS
+787 RRRKPRKA
-795 RSSKPHQRRDQRD
+795 RPSKPRPRK
-808 ETASSDSSDTDNK
+808 EPSEETDNSAADDTADGSVTSTDDK
-821 AESDNKIDSSNA
+821 TDNQDK
-833 SSNSN
+833 
-838 KQSDSNA
+838 
-845 NRQPDNRRNSDRN
+845 RQQDNRRHSDRN

-864 NGRSSDESARNDS
+864 SNRNDS
-877 DRNSAAR
+877 NANAA
-884 NDANQQD
+884 NATD
-891 SSSSEEQTRAK
+891 SSRSDTSDNVAVEQTRTK
-902 RKPHSQ
+902 RKSNSQ
-908 RSSRGQL
+908 RGSRGKL
-915 ERGETLTADANA
+915 ERGETLTAAGVQQNTQQVSKDANA
-927 KQGAQLATTE
+927 SRNQ
-937 ATSSKSQP
+937 SH
-945 SARRNQ
+945 ARRNQ
-951 DPNEVTLQVS
+951 DPNEVVIQVNEAVS
-961 EASAKLKPPEVVHL
+961 ELKSPEVVHL
-975 SLDDSKSGQASRHS
+975 SLDDSKSTTRQVTQQQVAVIEDSADAEKERQESTTDQRADEQKLIENKPAQQTADIVDSIDAADKMQRDSAQSETAEKSHAQVDQVEKSATNENAQQPTSKDDDKDDDRNSNEKPSVDEQVTTISSTDSDAEGTAPSQEVVVAQAEE
-989 AGKQVVDKQSTAT
+989 KTAT
-1002 QSVDS
+1002 
-1007 ALAENALAES
+1007 AP
-1017 AALEANKAGQQST
+1017 QQTDITST
-1030 DQQNTDQQQADTDSK
+1030 TSEDL
-1045 TVGSSQAV
+1045 TVGSEEKA
-1053 ITQAESTQVDNDRV
+1053 
-1067 EATKDDVT
+1067 
-1075 KDAAPSSVSED
+1075 
-1086 SKISDS
+1086 
-1092 QVTDSKPIV
+1092 
-1101 AEQPM
+1101 
-1106 SDTDT
+1106 TDT
-1111 DTGTESPS
+1111 IIDIDIDNSSLQTALEVT
-1119 PVAAQAETLPAVP
+1119 AE
-1132 ESRQTSD
+1132 D
-1139 NNTVEVIATDD
+1139 
-1150 AINTINSPAANN
+1150 
-1162 VDSSAPL
+1162 
-1169 ELTHEALFSEHY
+1169 LFAKRY

-1193 PRVVRSQQTQPQ
+1193 PRVVRQQQAQPSVAEASQ
-1205 ATPVVSAGQQAVVN
+1205 ATAQDAQVAMSA
-1219 VPAIR
+1219 PTIR

-1230 IHATLPEA
+1230 IRATLAEA
-1238 QARLTDEGVINCFIA
+1238 ENRLATEGVISCFNA
-1253 AIALHTSQAQSTAD
+1253 AIAMHLQQAQVKGTSEKQVTIKPIAHSD
-1267 NAAVDSNNAKND
+1267 FD
-1279 EADNN
+1279 
-1284 NADSSYVNLSHFNF
+1284 F
-1298 SNYGYQPLTADY
+1298 SNYGYQPLAADY
-1310 LSRFEVMTQAVS
+1310 IARFESMTQAVS
-1322 QFAAVQGKT
+1322 QFAAAQGKT
-1331 AVEPRAIS
+1331 SVEPRAIN
-1339 KRAGNDPRGQH
+1339 KRASNDPRGQH
-1350 SDYQEPQQ
+1350 PDYEESALLATVSDEANDT
-1358 EQAVLNVPSDEV
+1358 AVQTVSDADTLNVEADALANQAQTDAVSDHSQQLLEAEQTPAAVSTATVDIESTIKSDDTAEVQVTIADAEIKDVTDEQNDTAQSDE
-1370 SSADVPAEQNEP
+1370 
-1382 RSQDN
+1382 
-1387 AQHQDSVETVH
+1387 
-1398 KIDAHD
+1398 
-1404 VEATALASEAQ
+1404 
-1415 ADDISADSEKQ
+1415 
-1426 LHLDQDYDV
+1426 
-1435 TAEAD
+1435 
-1440 DVVQAEQPQTDQSLV
+1440 SLV
-1455 EESAKEDSQVNKS
+1455 ELSTKEDSQAAKS

-1479 ENVAEQLLPQMGMF
+1479 ENVAEQLLPQKGMF

-1501 KARSRKPKTDHK
+1501 KARARKPKAEHK
-1513 KPTQAEKIESGTD
+1513 KPTQAEKSE
-1526 NLDSSDNSDS
+1526 SDNSDS
-1536 SDNGS
+1536 ES

>member
-153 SNLDLAKGMSVII
+153 GSLDLPKGMSVII

-241 IDAVMPTQAEKLR
+241 IDAVMPKQAEKLR

-348 DNKHQKEVEKRLID
+348 DNKHQKEVEKRLVD

-447 LLNEKRDSLVYLEQD
+447 LLNEKRDALVYLEQD

-486 DGFAPTSYERI
+486 DGFAPSSYERI
-497 TDTQQQE
+497 TDTAQE
-504 HSDLGYNVDWQTAE
+504 HSDLGYEVDWQTAE

-525 PTRQPRQVSD
+525 PTRQPRQIAD
-535 TENSR
+535 NS
-540 STGQQSSRA
+540 SNNNSQATTSANDQQSAPSQQQNTTSHSNDHRSNANASNVSSARA
-549 PQPNNNQN
+549 PQTQPQTQAPT
-557 DNQSTNNQGTNGQN
+557 QSAPAVVAT
-571 TNSQNTNSQSNN
+571 
-583 GQSNN
+583 
-588 GQTANQHPTPGSND
+588 
-602 QRNHNNANE
+602 
-611 QNSTNRTVQNSN
+611 
-623 AQNNQAQNNQAQTNQ
+623 
-638 AQSNQ
+638 
-643 AQNAAPVAA
+643 AAPVATQNTPVAAA
-652 QAAILDTAAKP
+652 QP

-680 TAHSVSSRDAA
+680 TSHSVSSRDAA

-709 QVDSNALSSAQS
+709 QVDNSALSANNQASA
-721 SSAPQ
+721 APQ
-726 TSQPNGNKQSDSKQ
+726 ESNQQANNHASNV
-740 SDSNANRQ
+740 NANRQ
-748 QARGNNTTN
+748 QTANNT
-757 DNSSNISSSSTGNSN
+757 
-772 VDSSNPDDNSNDDDR
+772 SNDDNDAEER

-795 RSSKPHQRRDQRD
+795 RPSKTRQRKEPSD
-808 ETASSDSSDTDNK
+808 ETNDNVISDADADAIESSTNSADNK
-821 AESDNKIDSSNA
+821 E
-833 SSNSN
+833 SNSQ
-838 KQSDSNA
+838 QSNNHDK
-845 NRQPDNRRNSDRN
+845 RQQDNRRPNDRN

-864 NGRSSDESARNDS
+864 SGRNGNESNE
-877 DRNSAAR
+877 NSKGNERHERTDADDKNANAA
-884 NDANQQD
+884 D
-891 SSSSEEQTRAK
+891 EQTRAK
-902 RKPHSQ
+902 RKSNSQ
-908 RSSRGQL
+908 RQSRGKL
-915 ERGETLTADANA
+915 ERGETLNADNGQQSTKDASNGNA
-927 KQGAQLATTE
+927 RNQ
-937 ATSSKSQP
+937 SSS
-945 SARRNQ
+945 RRNQ
-951 DPNEVTLQVS
+951 DPNEVVLQVN
-961 EASAKLKPPEVVHL
+961 EAAMEVKSPEVVHL
-975 SLDDSKSGQASRHS
+975 SLDDSKSVTASR
-989 AGKQVVDKQSTAT
+989 QTPEKQSAEKASNAANIEKARQEDSTPKNADKHEAVEQKTDNQAAKNSNGSVDNSEKSSQQVNRAETVNNDAALLEAAKTGDQAQPSATEAKVQMPDT
-1002 QSVDS
+1002 QSVDDS
-1007 ALAENALAES
+1007 KIAAKKVDAKEAGADEQVTSNSSDVQTDRPSDSKKLAES
-1017 AALEANKAGQQST
+1017 QKPVDATAVNEAATEKPQETASETDYDVNSKA
-1030 DQQNTDQQQADTDSK
+1030 
-1045 TVGSSQAV
+1045 
-1053 ITQAESTQVDNDRV
+1053 
-1067 EATKDDVT
+1067 
-1075 KDAAPSSVSED
+1075 
-1086 SKISDS
+1086 
-1092 QVTDSKPIV
+1092 
-1101 AEQPM
+1101 
-1106 SDTDT
+1106 
-1111 DTGTESPS
+1111 
-1119 PVAAQAETLPAVP
+1119 
-1132 ESRQTSD
+1132 
-1139 NNTVEVIATDD
+1139 DD
-1150 AINTINSPAANN
+1150 ASNSKQPAF
-1162 VDSSAPL
+1162 
-1169 ELTHEALFSEHY
+1169 ELNHEALFAKRY
-1181 VTANKFGQASND
+1181 VTANKFGKASND
-1193 PRVVRSQQTQPQ
+1193 PRVVRRQQSQTPITDTSVAEKPQ
-1205 ATPVVSAGQQAVVN
+1205 VNEQAKPTAVN
-1219 VPAIR
+1219 MPTIR

-1230 IHATLPEA
+1230 IRATLPEA
-1238 QARLTDEGVINCFIA
+1238 QARLAAEGVINCFNA
-1253 AIALHTSQAQSTAD
+1253 AIALHVKQAQ
-1267 NAAVDSNNAKND
+1267 AAITNEDEVKVDSSTESKIENGETANQD
-1279 EADNN
+1279 FD
-1284 NADSSYVNLSHFNF
+1284 F
-1298 SNYGYQPLTADY
+1298 SNYGYQPLAADY
-1310 LSRFEVMTQAVS
+1310 IARFETITQAVS
-1322 QFAAVQGKT
+1322 QFAAAQGKT
-1331 AVEPRAIS
+1331 AVEPRAIN
-1339 KRAGNDPRGQH
+1339 KRASNDPRGQH
-1350 SDYQEPQQ
+1350 PDYQEVA
-1358 EQAVLNVPSDEV
+1358 AVTTSEAPANDALAADSDG
-1370 SSADVPAEQNEP
+1370 
-1382 RSQDN
+1382 N
-1387 AQHQDSVETVH
+1387 AHV
-1398 KIDAHD
+1398 DAHN
-1404 VEATALASEAQ
+1404 VEATALANQSQ
-1415 ADDISADSEKQ
+1415 TDDVSADSEQ
-1426 LHLDQDYDV
+1426 LLKVEQALEEENAAQSDTDAVEAEDLKTADAEVKDADTEITVSDV
-1435 TAEAD
+1435 
-1440 DVVQAEQPQTDQSLV
+1440 EQGETDQVSV
-1455 EESAKEDSQVNKS
+1455 STEPVAEPATKEEIQAAKS

-1479 ENVAEQLLPQMGMF
+1479 ENVAEQLLPQKGMF

-1501 KARSRKPKTDHK
+1501 KARTRKPKTEHK
-1513 KPTQAEKIESGTD
+1513 KPMQAEKSESDDTD
-1526 NLDSSDNSDS
+1526 SES
-1536 SDNGS
+1536 

>member
-153 SNLDLAKGMSVII
+153 GGLDLPKGMSVII

-241 IDAVMPTQAEKLR
+241 IDAVMPKQAEKLR

-447 LLNEKRDSLVYLEQD
+447 LLNEKRDALVYLEQD

-486 DGFAPTSYERI
+486 DGFAPSSYERI
-497 TDTQQQE
+497 TDTAQE
-504 HSDLGYNVDWQTAE
+504 HSDLGYEVDWQTAE

-525 PTRQPRQVSD
+525 PTRQPRQVADNSATSQAANRAPTAPST
-535 TENSR
+535 TEQQQT
-540 STGQQSSRA
+540 STVSHSNERRNNTSANNAVSARA
-549 PQPNNNQN
+549 PQ
-557 DNQSTNNQGTNGQN
+557 DNK
-571 TNSQNTNSQSNN
+571 
-583 GQSNN
+583 
-588 GQTANQHPTPGSND
+588 AN
-602 QRNHNNANE
+602 
-611 QNSTNRTVQNSN
+611 V
-623 AQNNQAQNNQAQTNQ
+623 
-638 AQSNQ
+638 
-643 AQNAAPVAA
+643 AAPVTT
-652 QAAILDTAAKP
+652 QAASVATTVQP

-680 TAHSVSSRDAA
+680 TTNSVSSRDAA

-696 LVNTGAQSLGSFG
+696 LVNNGGQSLGSFG
-709 QVDSNALSSAQS
+709 QVDSSALTADAQS
-721 SSAPQ
+721 
-726 TSQPNGNKQSDSKQ
+726 TSQTTQPQSSQK
-740 SDSNANRQ
+740 SDNQASNANANRQ
-748 QARGNNTTN
+748 QTRRNTDSENDSDDNNTE
-757 DNSSNISSSSTGNSN
+757 
-772 VDSSNPDDNSNDDDR
+772 DR

-795 RSSKPHQRRDQRD
+795 RSSKPHQRKEQRED
-808 ETASSDSSDTDNK
+808 TSNDSVANNNTDSSAVTTTDDK
-821 AESDNKIDSSNA
+821 SADSSQDKRQQD
-833 SSNSN
+833 NSN
-838 KQSDSNA
+838 
-845 NRQPDNRRNSDRN
+845 RRLNDRN

-864 NGRSSDESARNDS
+864 NNRNSNNNGRNDGNRDDAEQKDS
-877 DRNSAAR
+877 NEAAAA
-884 NDANQQD
+884 D
-891 SSSSEEQTRAK
+891 EQTRTK
-902 RKPHSQ
+902 RKSNAQ
-908 RSSRGQL
+908 RASRGKL
-915 ERGETLTADANA
+915 ERGDTLTADDTKQNA
-927 KQGAQLATTE
+927 QQT
-937 ATSSKSQP
+937 ATSASKSQ
-945 SARRNQ
+945 SSTRRNQ
-951 DPNEVTLQVS
+951 DPNEVVLQVN
-961 EASAKLKPPEVVHL
+961 EATNELKTPEVVHL
-975 SLDDSKSGQASRHS
+975 SLDDSKSTQVTRQSAEEPSAARDTTKDEAAKERTDSSHTQQNAAKESVHQQNSAVKNADKLDTNEPVTSQKSTQVKSSEEKSADTKGNAQQDNEPVSDTQKGNIQAKT
-989 AGKQVVDKQSTAT
+989 GKSNDAEVSTTANPVQQAAPTDDRKVDDKTASVDEQT
-1002 QSVDS
+1002 ASKSSVDS
-1007 ALAENALAES
+1007 
-1017 AALEANKAGQQST
+1017 
-1030 DQQNTDQQQADTDSK
+1030 QAD
-1045 TVGSSQAV
+1045 SQKPV
-1053 ITQAESTQVDNDRV
+1053 TT
-1067 EATKDDVT
+1067 EAASVAT
-1075 KDAAPSSVSED
+1075 APSAQ
-1086 SKISDS
+1086 K
-1092 QVTDSKPIV
+1092 TDDDN
-1101 AEQPM
+1101 ATTAA
-1106 SDTDT
+1106 TDT
-1111 DTGTESPS
+1111 SSPS
-1119 PVAAQAETLPAVP
+1119 
-1132 ESRQTSD
+1132 
-1139 NNTVEVIATDD
+1139 
-1150 AINTINSPAANN
+1150 NSA
-1162 VDSSAPL
+1162 L
-1169 ELTHEALFSEHY
+1169 ELTHDALFAKRY
-1181 VTANKFGQASND
+1181 VTAKKFGQASND
-1193 PRVVRSQQTQPQ
+1193 PRVVRSQQAQSAEQPQ
-1205 ATPVVSAGQQAVVN
+1205 ATEQSVASA
-1219 VPAIR
+1219 PTIR
-1224 GTVGEF
+1224 GTVGDF
-1230 IHATLPEA
+1230 VRKA
-1238 QARLTDEGVINCFIA
+1238 LTDAESRLKNDGVISCFIA
-1253 AIALHTSQAQSTAD
+1253 AIEAHTQQAQPAD
-1267 NAAVDSNNAKND
+1267 NGTNV
-1279 EADNN
+1279 EG
-1284 NADSSYVNLSHFNF
+1284 DSSENKGDDNDFAIRRFDF
-1298 SNYGYQPLTADY
+1298 SNYGYQPLAADY
-1310 LSRFEVMTQAVS
+1310 LARFEAMTQAVS
-1322 QFAAVQGKT
+1322 EFAAAQGKT
-1331 AVEPRAIS
+1331 AVEPRAIG
-1339 KRAGNDPRGQH
+1339 KRASNDPRGQH
-1350 SDYQEPQQ
+1350 PDYQEPAVLTIPD
-1358 EQAVLNVPSDEV
+1358 EQAAKPT
-1370 SSADVPAEQNEP
+1370 VPASEPVIESEQSSN
-1382 RSQDN
+1382 D
-1387 AQHQDSVETVH
+1387 
-1398 KIDAHD
+1398 IDAHK
-1404 VEATALASEAQ
+1404 VEATALTSEAQ
-1415 ADDISADSEKQ
+1415 TDNI
-1426 LHLDQDYDV
+1426 
-1435 TAEAD
+1435 TAESEQLLKVEQALEEANASSNGNDHNSDNETAD
-1440 DVVQAEQPQTDQSLV
+1440 VKDVEAEQAETEQPTVEQLTK
-1455 EESAKEDSQVNKS
+1455 EESQAAKS

-1479 ENVAEQLLPQMGMF
+1479 ENVAEQLLPQTGMF

-1501 KARSRKPKTDHK
+1501 KARSRKPKVDHK
-1513 KPTQAEKIESGTD
+1513 KPTQAEKLESD
-1526 NLDSSDNSDS
+1526 DSNNDS
-1536 SDNGS
+1536 

>member
-153 SNLDLAKGMSVII
+153 GNLDLPKGMSVII

-211 VTRAVRDYLRDDIA
+211 VTRAVRDYLRDDIS

-241 IDAVMPTQAEKLR
+241 IDAVMPKQAEKLR

-348 DNKHQKEVEKRLID
+348 DNKHQKEVEKRLVD

-486 DGFAPTSYERI
+486 DGFAPSSYERI

-504 HSDLGYNVDWQTAE
+504 HSDLGYNVDWQTADSV
-518 KERPEQQ
+518 RPEQQ
-525 PTRQPRQVSD
+525 PTRQPRQVADNGSNK
-535 TENSR
+535 NSQATPRASSQQQNTTSHSNDHR
-540 STGQQSSRA
+540 SNANTNASNATTRA
-549 PQPNNNQN
+549 PQPQT
-557 DNQSTNNQGTNGQN
+557 Q
-571 TNSQNTNSQSNN
+571 SQN
-583 GQSNN
+583 
-588 GQTANQHPTPGSND
+588 APTV
-602 QRNHNNANE
+602 A
-611 QNSTNRTVQNSN
+611 TT
-623 AQNNQAQNNQAQTNQ
+623 
-638 AQSNQ
+638 
-643 AQNAAPVAA
+643 AAPVASQNNNA
-652 QAAILDTAAKP
+652 TAAQP

-668 LSNLFAQAPQAQ
+668 LSNLFAQAPQAS
-680 TAHSVSSRDAA
+680 TTPKVSSRDAA

-709 QVDSNALSSAQS
+709 QIDNSALDANTQAAA
-721 SSAPQ
+721 APQ
-726 TSQPNGNKQSDSKQ
+726 TASNQQNTEQQPNT
-740 SDSNANRQ
+740 NRQ
-748 QARGNNTTN
+748 QAA
-757 DNSSNISSSSTGNSN
+757 NSN
-772 VDSSNPDDNSNDDDR
+772 TDDNNDAEDR
-787 RRRKPRKS
+787 RRRKSRKS
-795 RSSKPHQRRDQRD
+795 RPSKTRQRK
-808 ETASSDSSDTDNK
+808 E
-821 AESDNKIDSSNA
+821 
-833 SSNSN
+833 
-838 KQSDSNA
+838 QSDESNGNA
-845 NRQPDNRRNSDRN
+845 ASNNVDDSRSTGTDDKQADSQDKRQHDNRRTNDRN

-864 NGRSSDESARNDS
+864 SGRNGHDNSNTEHND
-877 DRNSAAR
+877 AAR
-884 NDANQQD
+884 KDANTID
-891 SSSSEEQTRAK
+891 EQTRAK
-902 RKPHSQ
+902 RKSNSQ
-908 RSSRGQL
+908 RSSRGKI
-915 ERGETLTADANA
+915 ERGETLSANNEHSN
-927 KQGAQLATTE
+927 KE
-937 ATSSKSQP
+937 TSNGNGKSQS

-951 DPNEVTLQVS
+951 DPNEVVLQVN
-961 EASAKLKPPEVVHL
+961 EASTELKSPEVVHL
-975 SLDDSKSGQASRHS
+975 SLDDSKSVAATRQAPEKQS
-989 AGKQVVDKQSTAT
+989 AEKAINEADKQKASQEDSTAKNADKQEAVEQIT
-1002 QSVDS
+1002 DSQAAKNSRDSVDS
-1007 ALAENALAES
+1007 SQKTSTQTVTAD
-1017 AALEANKAGQQST
+1017 AAKSDNPASGDAVIPAAKTDETKLSST
-1030 DQQNTDQQQADTDSK
+1030 DDKVQKSDANSVDERNVEATQPAAEKSSMSKSRDAVETSGKDDDVAPTEKAQKTGSNVDFNTDDTDS
-1045 TVGSSQAV
+1045 SNQA
-1053 ITQAESTQVDNDRV
+1053 AF
-1067 EATKDDVT
+1067 
-1075 KDAAPSSVSED
+1075 
-1086 SKISDS
+1086 
-1092 QVTDSKPIV
+1092 
-1101 AEQPM
+1101 
-1106 SDTDT
+1106 
-1111 DTGTESPS
+1111 
-1119 PVAAQAETLPAVP
+1119 
-1132 ESRQTSD
+1132 
-1139 NNTVEVIATDD
+1139 
-1150 AINTINSPAANN
+1150 
-1162 VDSSAPL
+1162 
-1169 ELTHEALFSEHY
+1169 ELDHQALFAKRY
-1181 VTANKFGQASND
+1181 VTAEKFGQASND
-1193 PRVVRSQQTQPQ
+1193 PRVVRRQHAQ
-1205 ATPVVSAGQQAVVN
+1205 ASTTTASDNQSPVVNEQRAVN
-1219 VPAIR
+1219 APAIR

-1230 IHATLPEA
+1230 IRATLPEA
-1238 QARLTDEGVINCFIA
+1238 PARLAAEGVINCFNA
-1253 AIALHTSQAQSTAD
+1253 AIALHLEQA
-1267 NAAVDSNNAKND
+1267 NAVNEKVDSNNESKVETGEAAKQD
-1279 EADNN
+1279 FD
-1284 NADSSYVNLSHFNF
+1284 F
-1298 SNYGYQPLTADY
+1298 SNYGYEPLAADY
-1310 LSRFEVMTQAVS
+1310 LASFEAMTQAVS
-1322 QFAAVQGKT
+1322 QFAAAQGKT
-1331 AVEPRAIS
+1331 AVEPRPIS
-1339 KRAGNDPRGQH
+1339 KRASNDPRGQH
-1350 SDYQEPQQ
+1350 PDYQEPAATTVAEAPKNGSLAADSDVDVDVDAQ
-1358 EQAVLNVPSDEV
+1358 NVD
-1370 SSADVPAEQNEP
+1370 
-1382 RSQDN
+1382 
-1387 AQHQDSVETVH
+1387 
-1398 KIDAHD
+1398 
-1404 VEATALASEAQ
+1404 ATALANQSQ
-1415 ADDISADSEKQ
+1415 TDDVSADSEELLKVEQ
-1426 LHLDQDYDV
+1426 ALE
-1435 TAEAD
+1435 AED
-1440 DVVQAEQPQTDQSLV
+1440 SGQTDVDAVEAQNFEAADTKVTDAEVKDTDSEISVSDVEQSETEQASEPTEQLSEQATK
-1455 EESAKEDSQVNKS
+1455 EEIQAAKS

-1479 ENVAEQLLPQMGMF
+1479 ENVAEQLLPQKGMF

-1501 KARSRKPKTDHK
+1501 KARTRKPKAEHK
-1513 KPTQAEKIESGTD
+1513 KPTQAEKSETDGSGAD
-1526 NLDSSDNSDS
+1526 DSDS
-1536 SDNGS
+1536 ES

>member
-153 SNLDLAKGMSVII
+153 GNLDLPKGMSVII

-211 VTRAVRDYLRDDIA
+211 VTRAVRDYLRDDIS

-241 IDAVMPTQAEKLR
+241 IDAVMPKQAEKLR

-348 DNKHQKEVEKRLID
+348 DNKHQKEVEKRLVD

-486 DGFAPTSYERI
+486 DGFAPSSYERI

-504 HSDLGYNVDWQTAE
+504 HSDLGYNVDWQTADSV
-518 KERPEQQ
+518 RPEQQ
-525 PTRQPRQVSD
+525 PTRQPRQAAD
-535 TENSR
+535 NSSNKNSQTTPRANSQQKNTTSHSNDHR
-540 STGQQSSRA
+540 SNANANGSNAAPARA
-549 PQPNNNQN
+549 PQPQT
-557 DNQSTNNQGTNGQN
+557 Q
-571 TNSQNTNSQSNN
+571 SQN
-583 GQSNN
+583 
-588 GQTANQHPTPGSND
+588 APTV
-602 QRNHNNANE
+602 A
-611 QNSTNRTVQNSN
+611 TT
-623 AQNNQAQNNQAQTNQ
+623 
-638 AQSNQ
+638 
-643 AQNAAPVAA
+643 AAPVASQNNNA
-652 QAAILDTAAKP
+652 TAAQP

-668 LSNLFAQAPQAQ
+668 LSNLFAQAPQAS
-680 TAHSVSSRDAA
+680 TTPKVSSRDAA

-709 QVDSNALSSAQS
+709 QIDNSALDANTQAAA
-721 SSAPQ
+721 APQ
-726 TSQPNGNKQSDSKQ
+726 TASNQQNTEQQPNT
-740 SDSNANRQ
+740 NRQ
-748 QARGNNTTN
+748 QAA
-757 DNSSNISSSSTGNSN
+757 NSN
-772 VDSSNPDDNSNDDDR
+772 TDDNNDAEDR
-787 RRRKPRKS
+787 RRRKSRKS
-795 RSSKPHQRRDQRD
+795 RPSKTRQRKEPSD
-808 ETASSDSSDTDNK
+808 ESNGNAASNNVDDSRSTGTDDK
-821 AESDNKIDSSNA
+821 QADSQD
-833 SSNSN
+833 
-838 KQSDSNA
+838 K
-845 NRQPDNRRNSDRN
+845 RQHDNRRTNDRN

-864 NGRSSDESARNDS
+864 SGRNGHDNSNTEHND
-877 DRNSAAR
+877 AAR
-884 NDANQQD
+884 KDANTID
-891 SSSSEEQTRAK
+891 EQTRAK
-902 RKPHSQ
+902 RKSNSQ
-908 RSSRGQL
+908 RSSRGKI
-915 ERGETLTADANA
+915 ERGETLSANNEHSN
-927 KQGAQLATTE
+927 KE
-937 ATSSKSQP
+937 TSNGNGKSQS

-951 DPNEVTLQVS
+951 DPNEVVLQVN
-961 EASAKLKPPEVVHL
+961 EASTELKSPEVVHL
-975 SLDDSKSGQASRHS
+975 SLDDSKSVAATRQAPEKQS
-989 AGKQVVDKQSTAT
+989 AEKAINEADKQKASQEDSTAKNADKQEAVEQIT
-1002 QSVDS
+1002 DSQAAKNRRDSVDS
-1007 ALAENALAES
+1007 SQKTSTQTVTAD
-1017 AALEANKAGQQST
+1017 AAKSDNPASGDAVIPAAKTDETKLSST
-1030 DQQNTDQQQADTDSK
+1030 DDKVQKSDANSVDERNVEATQPAAEKSSMSKSRDAVETSGKDDYVAPTEKAQKTGSNVDFNTDDTDS
-1045 TVGSSQAV
+1045 SNQA
-1053 ITQAESTQVDNDRV
+1053 AF
-1067 EATKDDVT
+1067 
-1075 KDAAPSSVSED
+1075 
-1086 SKISDS
+1086 
-1092 QVTDSKPIV
+1092 
-1101 AEQPM
+1101 
-1106 SDTDT
+1106 
-1111 DTGTESPS
+1111 
-1119 PVAAQAETLPAVP
+1119 
-1132 ESRQTSD
+1132 
-1139 NNTVEVIATDD
+1139 
-1150 AINTINSPAANN
+1150 
-1162 VDSSAPL
+1162 
-1169 ELTHEALFSEHY
+1169 ELDHRALFAKRY
-1181 VTANKFGQASND
+1181 VTAEKFGQASND
-1193 PRVVRSQQTQPQ
+1193 PRVVRRQHAQ
-1205 ATPVVSAGQQAVVN
+1205 ASTTTASDNQSPVVNEQRAVN
-1219 VPAIR
+1219 APAIR

-1230 IHATLPEA
+1230 IRATLPEA
-1238 QARLTDEGVINCFIA
+1238 PARLAAEGVINCFNA
-1253 AIALHTSQAQSTAD
+1253 AIALHLEQA
-1267 NAAVDSNNAKND
+1267 NAVNEKVDSNNESKVETGEAAKQD
-1279 EADNN
+1279 FD
-1284 NADSSYVNLSHFNF
+1284 F
-1298 SNYGYQPLTADY
+1298 SNYGYEPLAADY
-1310 LSRFEVMTQAVS
+1310 LASFEAMTQAVS
-1322 QFAAVQGKT
+1322 QFAAAQGKT
-1331 AVEPRAIS
+1331 AVEPRPIS
-1339 KRAGNDPRGQH
+1339 KRASNDPRGQH
-1350 SDYQEPQQ
+1350 PDYQEPAATTVAEAPKNGSLAADSDVDVDVDAQ
-1358 EQAVLNVPSDEV
+1358 NVD
-1370 SSADVPAEQNEP
+1370 
-1382 RSQDN
+1382 
-1387 AQHQDSVETVH
+1387 
-1398 KIDAHD
+1398 
-1404 VEATALASEAQ
+1404 ATALANQSQ
-1415 ADDISADSEKQ
+1415 TDDVSADSEELLKVEQ
-1426 LHLDQDYDV
+1426 AL
-1435 TAEAD
+1435 EA
-1440 DVVQAEQPQTDQSLV
+1440 
-1455 EESAKEDSQVNKS
+1455 EDSGQSDVDAVEAQNLEAADTKVTDAEVKDTDSEISVSDVEQSETEQASEPTEQLSEQATKEEIQAAKS

-1479 ENVAEQLLPQMGMF
+1479 ENVAEQLLPQKGMF

-1501 KARSRKPKTDHK
+1501 KARTRKPKAEHK
-1513 KPTQAEKIESGTD
+1513 KPTQAEKSEND
-1526 NLDSSDNSDS
+1526 DSDS
-1536 SDNGS
+1536 ES

>member
-153 SNLDLAKGMSVII
+153 SNLDLPKGMSVII

-241 IDAVMPTQAEKLR
+241 IDAVMPKQAEKLR

-486 DGFAPTSYERI
+486 DGFAPSSYERI
-497 TDTQQQE
+497 TDAQEQE

-525 PTRQPRQVSD
+525 PTRQPRKTPNDSNKPNRPN
-535 TENSR
+535 T
-540 STGQQSSRA
+540 QQSKASQMQNETVNHSNDRRNHKNTNDTVSA
-549 PQPNNNQN
+549 PQ
-557 DNQSTNNQGTNGQN
+557 DSKT
-571 TNSQNTNSQSNN
+571 QSN
-583 GQSNN
+583 SV
-588 GQTANQHPTPGSND
+588 PVPP
-602 QRNHNNANE
+602 
-611 QNSTNRTVQNSN
+611 
-623 AQNNQAQNNQAQTNQ
+623 QAQNIET
-638 AQSNQ
+638 
-643 AQNAAPVAA
+643 AA
-652 QAAILDTAAKP
+652 QP

-668 LSNLFAQAPQAQ
+668 LSNLFAQAPQA
-680 TAHSVSSRDAA
+680 TTTPSVSSRDAA

-709 QVDSNALSSAQS
+709 QVDGSALNSAGTNSAQPAQQS
-721 SSAPQ
+721 N
-726 TSQPNGNKQSDSKQ
+726 SQKDDSQS
-740 SDSNANRQ
+740 SDSNSNRQ
-748 QARGNNTTN
+748 QARRNN
-757 DNSSNISSSSTGNSN
+757 
-772 VDSSNPDDNSNDDDR
+772 DSDTDENNNEDR
-787 RRRKPRKS
+787 RRRKTRKS
-795 RSSKPHQRRDQRD
+795 RSSKPRQRKEATD
-808 ETASSDSSDTDNK
+808 ETTNNVSNTDNSADNKSSDNQDQ
-821 AESDNKIDSSNA
+821 
-833 SSNSN
+833 
-838 KQSDSNA
+838 KQQEK
-845 NRQPDNRRNSDRN
+845 RQQDNRRNNNRN

-864 NGRSSDESARNDS
+864 SKRSANEHNKADKNENETSQKSD
-877 DRNSAAR
+877 
-884 NDANQQD
+884 
-891 SSSSEEQTRAK
+891 EQTRAK
-902 RKPHSQ
+902 RKSHSQ
-908 RSSRGQL
+908 RGSRGKL
-915 ERGETLTADANA
+915 ERGETLTADNIEQSKQQNA
-927 KQGAQLATTE
+927 KNSDA
-937 ATSSKSQP
+937 SNSKNHSGT
-945 SARRNQ
+945 RRSQ
-951 DPNEVTLQVS
+951 DPNEVVLQVN
-961 EASAKLKPPEVVHL
+961 EAPTTLKASEVVHL
-975 SLDDSKSGQASRHS
+975 SLDDSKSAQAKPQPNDRHS
-989 AGKQVVDKQSTAT
+989 QKNSTVKDERTEKSAVQQPSASQPSGSEQNAEKQNTTAQKADKRSEDKQSTVETSERQVNNDKGDAT
-1002 QSVDS
+1002 K
-1007 ALAENALAES
+1007 AEVQNETPVHEPVAKERKAPV
-1017 AALEANKAGQQST
+1017 EAPSTPTSNIKSKSEAPTPVIADAKETVETPKQQET
-1030 DQQNTDQQQADTDSK
+1030 NT
-1045 TVGSSQAV
+1045 
-1053 ITQAESTQVDNDRV
+1053 AESTSKGN
-1067 EATKDDVT
+1067 EAQKTQSDSNNAST
-1075 KDAAPSSVSED
+1075 SSVS
-1086 SKISDS
+1086 
-1092 QVTDSKPIV
+1092 
-1101 AEQPM
+1101 
-1106 SDTDT
+1106 
-1111 DTGTESPS
+1111 
-1119 PVAAQAETLPAVP
+1119 
-1132 ESRQTSD
+1132 
-1139 NNTVEVIATDD
+1139 
-1150 AINTINSPAANN
+1150 NSA
-1162 VDSSAPL
+1162 L
-1169 ELTHEALFSEHY
+1169 ELTHEALFGARY
-1181 VTANKFGQASND
+1181 VTAEKFGQASND
-1193 PRVVRSQQTQPQ
+1193 PRVVQSKQAQAAPIPQ
-1205 ATPVVSAGQQAVVN
+1205 VANSAVVSA
-1219 VPAIR
+1219 PAIR

-1230 IHATLPEA
+1230 IRTTLPDA
-1238 QARLTDEGVINCFIA
+1238 PARLAEDGVINCFIA
-1253 AIALHTSQAQSTAD
+1253 TVALHAEQAKATG
-1267 NAAVDSNNAKND
+1267 NAAEDKISVNNSDVASQSFD
-1279 EADNN
+1279 
-1284 NADSSYVNLSHFNF
+1284 F
-1298 SNYGYQPLTADY
+1298 SNYGYQPLAAEY
-1310 LSRFEVMTQAVS
+1310 LTRFEAMTQAVS
-1322 QFAAVQGKT
+1322 QFAAAQGKT
-1331 AVEPRAIS
+1331 DVEPRTIN
-1339 KRAGNDPRGQH
+1339 KRASNDPRGQH
-1350 SDYQEPQQ
+1350 PDYQESTQ
-1358 EQAVLNVPSDEV
+1358 ESAVLNVPT
-1370 SSADVPAEQNEP
+1370 EQTSENEEP
-1382 RSQDN
+1382 
-1387 AQHQDSVETVH
+1387 SVETKQDTAEV
-1398 KIDAHD
+1398 DAHN
-1404 VEATALASEAQ
+1404 VEATALANQEQ
-1415 ADDISADSEKQ
+1415 TDDVSTDSEQ
-1426 LHLDQDYDV
+1426 LLELENAQSATENV
-1435 TAEAD
+1435 EAEAE
-1440 DVVQAEQPQTDQSLV
+1440 QAAGDKA
-1455 EESAKEDSQVNKS
+1455 EESTKEASKDDSQAAKS

-1479 ENVAEQLLPQMGMF
+1479 ENVAEQLLPQTGMF

-1501 KARSRKPKTDHK
+1501 KARSRKPKSEHK
-1513 KPTQAEKIESGTD
+1513 KPTQVEKAEADDTGD
-1526 NLDSSDNSDS
+1526 DS
-1536 SDNGS
+1536 

>member
-153 SNLDLAKGMSVII
+153 SNLDLPKGMSVII

-211 VTRAVRDYLRDDIA
+211 VTRAVRDYLRDDIS

-241 IDAVMPTQAEKLR
+241 IDAVMPKQAEKLR

-486 DGFAPTSYERI
+486 DGFAPSSYERI

-525 PTRQPRQVSD
+525 PTRQPRQSAD
-535 TENSR
+535 SKATNKPASK
-540 STGQQSSRA
+540 Q
-549 PQPNNNQN
+549 NNTVEHNKHSN
-557 DNQSTNNQGTNGQN
+557 DHRHNQN
-571 TNSQNTNSQSNN
+571 TNNVSSARVPQANKSQSVAAATTPVTTP
-583 GQSNN
+583 
-588 GQTANQHPTPGSND
+588 TANVETP
-602 QRNHNNANE
+602 
-611 QNSTNRTVQNSN
+611 
-623 AQNNQAQNNQAQTNQ
+623 AQ
-638 AQSNQ
+638 
-643 AQNAAPVAA
+643 
-652 QAAILDTAAKP
+652 P

-668 LSNLFAQAPQAQ
+668 LSNLFAQAPQA
-680 TAHSVSSRDAA
+680 TTTPSVSSRDAA

-709 QVDSNALSSAQS
+709 QVDSNALSTAATDTS
-721 SSAPQ
+721 SPTQTTPQ
-726 TSQPNGNKQSDSKQ
+726 GSQKDDSQ
-740 SDSNANRQ
+740 QPDNNANRQ
-748 QARGNNTTN
+748 QTRRHSDSDTDDSNNE
-757 DNSSNISSSSTGNSN
+757 
-772 VDSSNPDDNSNDDDR
+772 DR

-795 RSSKPHQRRDQRD
+795 RSSKPRQRKEQND
-808 ETASSDSSDTDNK
+808 ETSNELSSDTDNS
-821 AESDNKIDSSNA
+821 A
-833 SSNSN
+833 SNSAAN
-838 KQSDSNA
+838 NADDKQSDNQEK
-845 NRQPDNRRNSDRN
+845 RGQDNRRPNDRN

-864 NGRSSDESARNDS
+864 SSQQNSSRQNQNSNRATNERDNTS
-877 DRNSAAR
+877 DDKDNST
-884 NDANQQD
+884 D
-891 SSSSEEQTRAK
+891 EQTRAK

-908 RSSRGQL
+908 RGSRGKL
-915 ERGETLTADANA
+915 ERGEALTADNVKQHNQQTATGAN
-927 KQGAQLATTE
+927 G
-937 ATSSKSQP
+937 SKNHANS
-945 SARRNQ
+945 RRNQ
-951 DPNEVTLQVS
+951 DPNEVMIQVN
-961 EASAKLKPPEVVHL
+961 EASAELKSPEVVHL
-975 SLDDSKSGQASRHS
+975 SLDDSKSVQAKHPST
-989 AGKQVVDKQSTAT
+989 DKQSSENGAT
-1002 QSVDS
+1002 KAETVKADVAKEATSPKAEPQSNDKQSSDKPSNV
-1007 ALAENALAES
+1007 N
-1017 AALEANKAGQQST
+1017 QST
-1030 DQQNTDQQQADTDSK
+1030 NTQLSEEKSSDKNAVADTVSK
-1045 TVGSSQAV
+1045 ADASNIEGSK
-1053 ITQAESTQVDNDRV
+1053 DNVSKADDAKAS
-1067 EATKDDVT
+1067 ATKD
-1075 KDAAPSSVSED
+1075 KAQNDA
-1086 SKISDS
+1086 SKSDS
-1092 QVTDSKPIV
+1092 D
-1101 AEQPM
+1101 AENKK
-1106 SDTDT
+1106 
-1111 DTGTESPS
+1111 
-1119 PVAAQAETLPAVP
+1119 PAVDQQP
-1132 ESRQTSD
+1132 VSKT
-1139 NNTVEVIATDD
+1139 NNDTQADS
-1150 AINTINSPAANN
+1150 AKPADSN
-1162 VDSSAPL
+1162 VDGVAKAPKAQESNATNQADGSNVETANSGLNVSHDNEKSTSASTL
-1169 ELTHEALFSEHY
+1169 ELTHDALFATRY
-1181 VTANKFGQASND
+1181 VTAEKFGQASND
-1193 PRVVRSQQTQPQ
+1193 PRVVRSQQAQAAQKPQ
-1205 ATPVVSAGQQAVVN
+1205 AANQATEQAVVS
-1219 VPAIR
+1219 VPSIR
-1224 GTVGEF
+1224 GTVGDF
-1230 IHATLPEA
+1230 VRKA
-1238 QARLTDEGVINCFIA
+1238 LTDAESRLKNDGVISCFIA
-1253 AIALHTSQAQSTAD
+1253 AI
-1267 NAAVDSNNAKND
+1267 
-1279 EADNN
+1279 EAHQQVKPANVETDVTPTTETKVENRN
-1284 NADSSYVNLSHFNF
+1284 FDF
-1298 SNYGYQPLTADY
+1298 SNYGYQPLAADY
-1310 LSRFEVMTQAVS
+1310 LARFETMTQAVS
-1322 QFAAVQGKT
+1322 QFAATQGKT
-1331 AVEPRAIS
+1331 DVEPRAIG
-1339 KRAGNDPRGQH
+1339 KRASNDPRGQH
-1350 SDYQEPQQ
+1350 PDYKEPAVLSIAA
-1358 EQAVLNVPSDEV
+1358 EQAAETEKSDN
-1370 SSADVPAEQNEP
+1370 DV
-1382 RSQDN
+1382 
-1387 AQHQDSVETVH
+1387 
-1398 KIDAHD
+1398 DAHD
-1404 VEATALASEAQ
+1404 VEATALANQAQ
-1415 ADDISADSEKQ
+1415 TDDISTESEQ
-1426 LHLDQDYDV
+1426 LLAVEQVLAHT
-1435 TAEAD
+1435 TAEPSDNTNPDAINVAAESTD
-1440 DVVQAEQPQTDQSLV
+1440 NVEAATQAPDAHV
-1455 EESAKEDSQVNKS
+1455 EEPTKEDSQAAKS

-1479 ENVAEQLLPQMGMF
+1479 ENVAEQLLPQTGMF
-1493 NLTTPKVP
+1493 NLTSPKVP
-1501 KARSRKPKTDHK
+1501 KARSRKPKTEHK
-1513 KPTQAEKIESGTD
+1513 KPTQAEKLESD
-1526 NLDSSDNSDS
+1526 DSDS
-1536 SDNGS
+1536 ES

>member
-153 SNLDLAKGMSVII
+153 GSLDLPKGMSVII

-241 IDAVMPTQAEKLR
+241 IDAVMPKQAEKLR

-348 DNKHQKEVEKRLID
+348 DNKHQKEVEKRLVD

-447 LLNEKRDSLVYLEQD
+447 LLNEKRDALVYLEQD

-486 DGFAPTSYERI
+486 DGFAPSSYERI
-497 TDTQQQE
+497 TDTAQE
-504 HSDLGYNVDWQTAE
+504 HSDLGYEVDWQTAE

-525 PTRQPRQVSD
+525 PTRQPRQIADSSSQVTTSAND
-535 TENSR
+535 
-540 STGQQSSRA
+540 QQSAPSQQQNTTSHSNDHRSNANASNVSSARA
-549 PQPNNNQN
+549 PQTQAPT
-557 DNQSTNNQGTNGQN
+557 QSAPAVVAT
-571 TNSQNTNSQSNN
+571 
-583 GQSNN
+583 
-588 GQTANQHPTPGSND
+588 
-602 QRNHNNANE
+602 
-611 QNSTNRTVQNSN
+611 
-623 AQNNQAQNNQAQTNQ
+623 
-638 AQSNQ
+638 
-643 AQNAAPVAA
+643 AAPVATQNTPVAAA
-652 QAAILDTAAKP
+652 QP

-680 TAHSVSSRDAA
+680 TTHSISSRDAA

-709 QVDSNALSSAQS
+709 QVDNSALSANNQASA
-721 SSAPQ
+721 APQ
-726 TSQPNGNKQSDSKQ
+726 ESNQQANNQPSNV
-740 SDSNANRQ
+740 NANRQ
-748 QARGNNTTN
+748 QTANNT
-757 DNSSNISSSSTGNSN
+757 
-772 VDSSNPDDNSNDDDR
+772 SNDDNDAEER

-795 RSSKPHQRRDQRD
+795 RPSKTRQRKEPSD
-808 ETASSDSSDTDNK
+808 ETNDNVTSDADAIESSTNSADNK
-821 AESDNKIDSSNA
+821 E
-833 SSNSN
+833 SNSQ
-838 KQSDSNA
+838 QSNNQDK
-845 NRQPDNRRNSDRN
+845 RQQDNRRPNDRN

-864 NGRSSDESARNDS
+864 SGRNGNDS
-877 DRNSAAR
+877 NENSKGNERHERTDADEKNANAA
-884 NDANQQD
+884 D
-891 SSSSEEQTRAK
+891 EQTRAK
-902 RKPHSQ
+902 RKSNSQ
-908 RSSRGQL
+908 RQSRGKL
-915 ERGETLTADANA
+915 ERGETLNADNA
-927 KQGAQLATTE
+927 QQSTKDVSNGNARNQ
-937 ATSSKSQP
+937 SSS
-945 SARRNQ
+945 RRNQ
-951 DPNEVTLQVS
+951 DPNEVVLQVN
-961 EASAKLKPPEVVHL
+961 EAAMEVKSPEVVHL
-975 SLDDSKSGQASRHS
+975 SLDDSKSVTAARQTSE
-989 AGKQVVDKQSTAT
+989 KQSVEKASNDANTEKASQEDSTPENADKHEAVEQKTDSQAAKSSNGSVDNREKSSQQVNEAETINNDAAQLEEAKIVEPKADRAQPSAT
-1002 QSVDS
+1002 EAKVQMSDAQSVDDNKLDAKKVDAKEAGVDEQVTS
-1007 ALAENALAES
+1007 NSSDVQTDRPAATDSKKLAES
-1017 AALEANKAGQQST
+1017 QKPV
-1030 DQQNTDQQQADTDSK
+1030 DT
-1045 TVGSSQAV
+1045 T
-1053 ITQAESTQVDNDRV
+1053 AE
-1067 EATKDDVT
+1067 
-1075 KDAAPSSVSED
+1075 KDAAIEKTQETASE
-1086 SKISDS
+1086 
-1092 QVTDSKPIV
+1092 TDSDVNSK
-1101 AEQPM
+1101 A
-1106 SDTDT
+1106 
-1111 DTGTESPS
+1111 
-1119 PVAAQAETLPAVP
+1119 
-1132 ESRQTSD
+1132 
-1139 NNTVEVIATDD
+1139 DD
-1150 AINTINSPAANN
+1150 ASNSKQPAF
-1162 VDSSAPL
+1162 
-1169 ELTHEALFSEHY
+1169 ELNHEALFAKRY

-1193 PRVVRSQQTQPQ
+1193 PRVVRR
-1205 ATPVVSAGQQAVVN
+1205 QQAQIPTTKTAVAEIPQVNEKSAVN

-1230 IHATLPEA
+1230 IRATLPEA
-1238 QARLTDEGVINCFIA
+1238 QARLAAEGVINCFNA
-1253 AIALHTSQAQSTAD
+1253 AIALHLKQAQAATTNEDEVKVASSNESKVENGKTANQD
-1267 NAAVDSNNAKND
+1267 FD
-1279 EADNN
+1279 
-1284 NADSSYVNLSHFNF
+1284 F
-1298 SNYGYQPLTADY
+1298 SNYGYQPLAADY
-1310 LSRFEVMTQAVS
+1310 IARFETMTQAVS

-1331 AVEPRAIS
+1331 AVEPRTIN
-1339 KRAGNDPRGQH
+1339 KRASNDPRGQH
-1350 SDYQEPQQ
+1350 PDYQEVAAVTTS
-1358 EQAVLNVPSDEV
+1358 EAQANDALA
-1370 SSADVPAEQNEP
+1370 AD
-1382 RSQDN
+1382 RDSN
-1387 AQHQDSVETVH
+1387 AH
-1398 KIDAHD
+1398 IDAHD
-1404 VEATALASEAQ
+1404 VEANAFANQGQT
-1415 ADDISADSEKQ
+1415 DDVSTDSEQ
-1426 LHLDQDYDV
+1426 LLKVEHALEEENAAQFDTDAMEAEDLKTADAEVKDADTETTVSDV
-1435 TAEAD
+1435 EQSETEQASASTEPVAEPATKEEI
-1440 DVVQAEQPQTDQSLV
+1440 QA
-1455 EESAKEDSQVNKS
+1455 AKS

-1479 ENVAEQLLPQMGMF
+1479 ENVAEQLLPQKGMF

-1501 KARSRKPKTDHK
+1501 KARTRKPKTEHK
-1513 KPTQAEKIESGTD
+1513 KPTQAEKSESDDTD
-1526 NLDSSDNSDS
+1526 SES
-1536 SDNGS
+1536 

>member
-153 SNLDLAKGMSVII
+153 GNLDLPKGMSVII

-241 IDAVMPTQAEKLR
+241 IDAVMPKQAEKLR

-486 DGFAPTSYERI
+486 DGFAPSSYERI
-497 TDTQQQE
+497 TDTQLQE

-525 PTRQPRQVSD
+525 PTRQPRQTPDSSAANKQSNMVDDSND
-535 TENSR
+535 HRNNKNNVT
-540 STGQQSSRA
+540 STRA
-549 PQPNNNQN
+549 PQA
-557 DNQSTNNQGTNGQN
+557 SE
-571 TNSQNTNSQSNN
+571 SQSV
-583 GQSNN
+583 
-588 GQTANQHPTPGSND
+588 TAP
-602 QRNHNNANE
+602 
-611 QNSTNRTVQNSN
+611 
-623 AQNNQAQNNQAQTNQ
+623 
-638 AQSNQ
+638 
-643 AQNAAPVAA
+643 AAPVAIPPKSVETPA
-652 QAAILDTAAKP
+652 QP

-668 LSNLFAQAPQAQ
+668 LSNLFAQAPQAS
-680 TAHSVSSRDAA
+680 TTPSISSRDAA

-709 QVDSNALSSAQS
+709 QIDSSALNTASTNVPAAQQKNDEQS
-721 SSAPQ
+721 
-726 TSQPNGNKQSDSKQ
+726 

-748 QARGNNTTN
+748 QTRRGSDSDT
-757 DNSSNISSSSTGNSN
+757 DDSSSE
-772 VDSSNPDDNSNDDDR
+772 DR
-787 RRRKPRKS
+787 RRRKSRKS
-795 RSSKPHQRRDQRD
+795 RSSKPRQRKDQADDTSNDVTSNTD
-808 ETASSDSSDTDNK
+808 EQTSNSTDDK
-821 AESDNKIDSSNA
+821 KSDNQDP
-833 SSNSN
+833 
-838 KQSDSNA
+838 
-845 NRQPDNRRNSDRN
+845 RQQDNRRTNDRSRNSRQDH
-858 RNNRQD
+858 NRQD
-864 NGRSSDESARNDS
+864 TKHHANENNDS
-877 DRNSAAR
+877 DNDGSAAT
-884 NDANQQD
+884 
-891 SSSSEEQTRAK
+891 EQNRTK
-902 RKPHSQ
+902 RKSHSQ
-908 RSSRGQL
+908 RGSRGKL
-915 ERGETLTADANA
+915 ERGETLTANNDQQNSEQSTKGTNGNGSKNQANN
-927 KQGAQLATTE
+927 
-937 ATSSKSQP
+937 
-945 SARRNQ
+945 RRNQ
-951 DPNEVTLQVS
+951 DPNEVVLQVN
-961 EASAKLKPPEVVHL
+961 EAPVTLKSPEVVHL
-975 SLDDSKSGQASRHS
+975 SLDDSKSTQTKHQSTN
-989 AGKQVVDKQSTAT
+989 KQSSANDAPKEDNIKAQPTQHDHNQQDINT
-1002 QSVDS
+1002 QSSNEKSSVEEMS
-1007 ALAENALAES
+1007 TEKMVVES
-1017 AALEANKAGQQST
+1017 AVDNHEAKSRKAKSHEAKDAVSTTDEKVQNSAPKADLT
-1030 DQQNTDQQQADTDSK
+1030 DQLADDK
-1045 TVGSSQAV
+1045 NV
-1053 ITQAESTQVDNDRV
+1053 
-1067 EATKDDVT
+1067 
-1075 KDAAPSSVSED
+1075 
-1086 SKISDS
+1086 
-1092 QVTDSKPIV
+1092 
-1101 AEQPM
+1101 
-1106 SDTDT
+1106 
-1111 DTGTESPS
+1111 
-1119 PVAAQAETLPAVP
+1119 
-1132 ESRQTSD
+1132 SD
-1139 NNTVEVIATDD
+1139 NNE
-1150 AINTINSPAANN
+1150 AIEAPLPSTHA
-1162 VDSSAPL
+1162 VDSQASSSKQATAEVDSEKASSEGQEVSTAVDASENASAKTAQEETSNL
-1169 ELTHEALFSEHY
+1169 DASNTSNSALQLTHEDLFAARY
-1181 VTANKFGQASND
+1181 VTAEKFGQASND
-1193 PRVVRSQQTQPQ
+1193 PRVVLSQQSHAAQKSQ
-1205 ATPVVSAGQQAVVN
+1205 ANEQTVINAPT
-1219 VPAIR
+1219 IR

-1230 IHATLPEA
+1230 IRATLPEA
-1238 QARLTDEGVINCFIA
+1238 QTRLTEDGVIHCFIDT
-1253 AIALHTSQAQSTAD
+1253 IALYKKQVQQGDSSTDVNSTAKHSG
-1267 NAAVDSNNAKND
+1267 SNTELASQSFD
-1279 EADNN
+1279 
-1284 NADSSYVNLSHFNF
+1284 F
-1298 SNYGYQPLTADY
+1298 SNYGYQPLAVDY
-1310 LSRFEVMTQAVS
+1310 LARFETMTQAVS
-1322 QFAAVQGKT
+1322 QFAAAQGKT
-1331 AVEPRAIS
+1331 DVEPRAIG
-1339 KRAGNDPRGQH
+1339 KRASNDPRGQH
-1350 SDYQEPQQ
+1350 PDYAEPVQEETASVSTFAEKDAEIESEIANESAIDTDS
-1358 EQAVLNVPSDEV
+1358 EQMV
-1370 SSADVPAEQNEP
+1370 SK
-1382 RSQDN
+1382 
-1387 AQHQDSVETVH
+1387 QHENDIE
-1398 KIDAHD
+1398 AHD
-1404 VEATALASEAQ
+1404 VEATALTNQVQTDSV
-1415 ADDISADSEKQ
+1415 SADSEQ
-1426 LHLDQDYDV
+1426 LLEQ
-1435 TAEAD
+1435 ASE
-1440 DVVQAEQPQTDQSLV
+1440 VQAETTNEQSEGERTDTQNVEAETTDSASDEVRATTTEEAEQMTESKVEQPTK
-1455 EESAKEDSQVNKS
+1455 EESQAAKS

-1479 ENVAEQLLPQMGMF
+1479 ENVAEQLLPQTGMF

-1501 KARSRKPKTDHK
+1501 KARSRKPKIDHK
-1513 KPTQAEKIESGTD
+1513 KLTQAEKLEAD
-1526 NLDSSDNSDS
+1526 DVDSDS
-1536 SDNGS
+1536 

>member
-9 TQNEEIRVALCK
+9 TQNEEIRVALCT

-74 SAEYLSGNPRDENIK
+74 SAEYLKGNPRDENIK

-153 SNLDLAKGMSVII
+153 GQLDLAKGMSVII

-241 IDAVMPTQAEKLR
+241 IDAVMPKQAEKLR

-486 DGFAPTSYERI
+486 DGFAPSSYERI
-497 TDTQQQE
+497 TDTAQE
-504 HSDLGYNVDWQTAE
+504 NSDLGYTVDWQTSDSA
-518 KERPEQQ
+518 RPEQQ
-525 PTRQPRQVSD
+525 PTRQPLKPSGSD
-535 TENSR
+535 SR
-540 STGQQSSRA
+540 SNNQDNGQQT
-549 PQPNNNQN
+549 
-557 DNQSTNNQGTNGQN
+557 STVSHSNEHRNHSKHS
-571 TNSQNTNSQSNN
+571 SQNNS
-583 GQSNN
+583 
-588 GQTANQHPTPGSND
+588 AAVP
-602 QRNHNNANE
+602 
-611 QNSTNRTVQNSN
+611 
-623 AQNNQAQNNQAQTNQ
+623 
-638 AQSNQ
+638 AQSNTP
-643 AQNAAPVAA
+643 QNHANSAVQNPVITPATAA
-652 QAAILDTAAKP
+652 QPK
-663 QAVAW
+663 AVAW

-680 TAHSVSSRDAA
+680 TTPSVSSHDAA
-691 EAIEA
+691 DAIER
-696 LVNTGAQSLGSFG
+696 LVNTGATSLGSFG
-709 QVDSNALSSAQS
+709 QVDNSALANTQNLSVSQDDQQS
-721 SSAPQ
+721 SQQSSEPTSASQ
-726 TSQPNGNKQSDSKQ
+726 GTSQAGVRENDS
-740 SDSNANRQ
+740 
-748 QARGNNTTN
+748 
-757 DNSSNISSSSTGNSN
+757 
-772 VDSSNPDDNSNDDDR
+772 DDDR
-787 RRRKPRKS
+787 RRRKSRKS
-795 RSSKPHQRRDQRD
+795 RSTKPRQRKESHSDNEIDNKVAGASDAKSDDQDKSNDSQRH
-808 ETASSDSSDTDNK
+808 SDSSN
-821 AESDNKIDSSNA
+821 SLQDS
-833 SSNSN
+833 
-838 KQSDSNA
+838 
-845 NRQPDNRRNSDRN
+845 
-858 RNNRQD
+858 NRQD
-864 NGRSSDESARNDS
+864 RPATDTDEQA
-877 DRNSAAR
+877 
-884 NDANQQD
+884 
-891 SSSSEEQTRAK
+891 RAK

-908 RSSRGQL
+908 RGSRGTL
-915 ERGETLTADANA
+915 ERNKSLTITTA
-927 KQGAQLATTE
+927 KPDEPL
-937 ATSSKSQP
+937 SS
-945 SARRNQ
+945 SARATASHQ
-951 DPNEVTLQVS
+951 ISNEVVLQIN
-961 EASAKLKPPEVVHL
+961 EAPVKLKSPEIVHL
-975 SLDDSKSGQASRHS
+975 SLDDSKATQVVAKSAETSDKTDTVANTETQAKIVVDNAIESNTTNSDKASSPSNELTVEEKLTSDSVTDVDTSADNKALSVIGTDTLATAQASVDTADVS
-989 AGKQVVDKQSTAT
+989 NSTDASDSTDVVAAEKQSITADA
-1002 QSVDS
+1002 V
-1007 ALAENALAES
+1007 
-1017 AALEANKAGQQST
+1017 NK
-1030 DQQNTDQQQADTDSK
+1030 
-1045 TVGSSQAV
+1045 
-1053 ITQAESTQVDNDRV
+1053 
-1067 EATKDDVT
+1067 EATPPET
-1075 KDAAPSSVSED
+1075 KSEVPTSNSV
-1086 SKISDS
+1086 
-1092 QVTDSKPIV
+1092 V
-1101 AEQPM
+1101 
-1106 SDTDT
+1106 
-1111 DTGTESPS
+1111 
-1119 PVAAQAETLPAVP
+1119 
-1132 ESRQTSD
+1132 
-1139 NNTVEVIATDD
+1139 
-1150 AINTINSPAANN
+1150 
-1162 VDSSAPL
+1162 
-1169 ELTHEALFSEHY
+1169 ELTHEALFAKRY
-1181 VTANKFGQASND
+1181 VAADKFGQASND
-1193 PRVVRSQQTQPQ
+1193 PRLVRAQQSLPQ
-1205 ATPVVSAGQQAVVN
+1205 VTEQTPISK
-1219 VPAIR
+1219 PTIR

-1230 IHATLPEA
+1230 IHTMLADA
-1238 QARLTDEGVINCFIA
+1238 QARLADDGVINCFIA
-1253 AIALHTSQAQSTAD
+1253 AIAEHKQQASAPSAIAD
-1267 NAAVDSNNAKND
+1267 NSGFD
-1279 EADNN
+1279 
-1284 NADSSYVNLSHFNF
+1284 F

-1310 LSRFEVMTQAVS
+1310 LAQFATMTQAVS
-1322 QFAAVQGKT
+1322 QFAANQGKT
-1331 AVEPRAIS
+1331 QVTPSAIGQRAS
-1339 KRAGNDPRGQH
+1339 NDPRGQH
-1350 SDYQEPQQ
+1350 PDYQ
-1358 EQAVLNVPSDEV
+1358 QAKLDESVTVNSVEDDNVE
-1370 SSADVPAEQNEP
+1370 N
-1382 RSQDN
+1382 DN
-1387 AQHQDSVETVH
+1387 AATLEEVDAH
-1398 KIDAHD
+1398 KIA
-1404 VEATALASEAQ
+1404 ATALTSAGQ
-1415 ADDISADSEKQ
+1415 ADDVTTDSEHLLEPEAHKEPTDIDSDASALVSIQADSSLATGDFLQADSSLQESEQ
-1426 LHLDQDYDV
+1426 LG
-1435 TAEAD
+1435 
-1440 DVVQAEQPQTDQSLV
+1440 
-1455 EESAKEDSQVNKS
+1455 KEDSQSSKS

-1479 ENVAEQLLPQMGMF
+1479 ENVAEQLLPQTGMF
-1493 NLTTPKVP
+1493 SLTTPKVP
-1501 KARSRKPKTDHK
+1501 KARARKPKAEHK
-1513 KPTQAEKIESGTD
+1513 KPTQAEKVEADDTD
-1526 NLDSSDNSDS
+1526 S
-1536 SDNGS
+1536 

>member
-153 SNLDLAKGMSVII
+153 SNLDLPKGMSVII

-241 IDAVMPTQAEKLR
+241 IDAVMPKQAEKLR

-331 RLRDMGGLIVID
+331 RLRDMGGLVVID

-486 DGFAPTSYERI
+486 DGFAPSSYERI
-497 TDTQQQE
+497 TDTQQLE

-525 PTRQPRQVSD
+525 PTRQPRQPSGDSD
-535 TENSR
+535 NK
-540 STGQQSSRA
+540 QSSRSNA
-549 PQPNNNQN
+549 Q
-557 DNQSTNNQGTNGQN
+557 QSP
-571 TNSQNTNSQSNN
+571 
-583 GQSNN
+583 
-588 GQTANQHPTPGSND
+588 ATPS
-602 QRNHNNANE
+602 
-611 QNSTNRTVQNSN
+611 QNSTVTHSN
-623 AQNNQAQNNQAQTNQ
+623 DRRNHKNANDVSSARAPQANKS
-638 AQSNQ
+638 QSV
-643 AQNAAPVAA
+643 AAPVAPVA
-652 QAAILDTAAKP
+652 TQTTTPANVETAAQP

-668 LSNLFAQAPQAQ
+668 LSNLFAQAPQA
-680 TAHSVSSRDAA
+680 TTTPSVSSRDAA

-709 QVDSNALSSAQS
+709 QTDNSALTTAANPAQATQQHSNQKNEAQ
-721 SSAPQ
+721 
-726 TSQPNGNKQSDSKQ
+726 QSDN
-740 SDSNANRQ
+740 NANHQ
-748 QARGNNTTN
+748 QARRNNDSDT
-757 DNSSNISSSSTGNSN
+757 DESNNE
-772 VDSSNPDDNSNDDDR
+772 DR

-795 RSSKPHQRRDQRD
+795 RSAKPRQRKDQAD
-808 ETASSDSSDTDNK
+808 ESHNEVSSDADNNTSSSAANNADDKQTDNQ
-821 AESDNKIDSSNA
+821 NK
-833 SSNSN
+833 
-838 KQSDSNA
+838 
-845 NRQPDNRRNSDRN
+845 RQQDNRRTNDRN

-864 NGRSSDESARNDS
+864 GNQQNSNRNAS
-877 DRNSAAR
+877 ER
-884 NDANQQD
+884 NDADNENSPKAD
-891 SSSSEEQTRAK
+891 EQTRTK
-902 RKPHSQ
+902 RKSHSQ
-908 RSSRGQL
+908 RGSRGKL
-915 ERGETLTADANA
+915 ERGETLTADNV
-927 KQGAQLATTE
+927 KQPNQQASTA
-937 ATSSKSQP
+937 SNSNKNHSN
-945 SARRNQ
+945 ARRNQ
-951 DPNEVTLQVS
+951 DPNEVVLQVN
-961 EASAKLKPPEVVHL
+961 EAPTELKAPEVVHL
-975 SLDDSKSGQASRHS
+975 SLDDSKPTQAKPQPTEKQSSANDVAKDEVAKASNAQPQTNSRSTDKKDADIKVTAEKTTDDKAVEVSEAKIDSTAKDNSHDVQNHV
-989 AGKQVVDKQSTAT
+989 AKAAANTDIKKPVVDEQLVSRSDT
-1002 QSVDS
+1002 
-1007 ALAENALAES
+1007 ES
-1017 AALEANKAGQQST
+1017 ASDTVKPVVAEADSTPVVGKSQEANTPDESATDEVAIDETTKSSNEGDNAEKAVSAQTTSP
-1030 DQQNTDQQQADTDSK
+1030 S
-1045 TVGSSQAV
+1045 
-1053 ITQAESTQVDNDRV
+1053 V
-1067 EATKDDVT
+1067 EASN
-1075 KDAAPSSVSED
+1075 SSSND
-1086 SKISDS
+1086 SDS
-1092 QVTDSKPIV
+1092 VKSN
-1101 AEQPM
+1101 
-1106 SDTDT
+1106 S
-1111 DTGTESPS
+1111 
-1119 PVAAQAETLPAVP
+1119 AV
-1132 ESRQTSD
+1132 
-1139 NNTVEVIATDD
+1139 
-1150 AINTINSPAANN
+1150 
-1162 VDSSAPL
+1162 
-1169 ELTHEALFSEHY
+1169 ELTHEALFGARY
-1181 VTANKFGQASND
+1181 VTAEKFGQASND
-1193 PRVVRSQQTQPQ
+1193 PRVVLSQQAQVTPKPQ
-1205 ATPVVSAGQQAVVN
+1205 VNEQAAAN

-1230 IHATLPEA
+1230 IRATLPEA
-1238 QARLTDEGVINCFIA
+1238 QTRLAEDGIINCFIA
-1253 AIALHTSQAQSTAD
+1253 TVALHTEQAQTAD
-1267 NAAVDSNNAKND
+1267 DSANV
-1279 EADNN
+1279 EATI
-1284 NADSSYVNLSHFNF
+1284 SSSDATNQRFDF
-1298 SNYGYQPLTADY
+1298 SNYGYQPLAADY
-1310 LSRFEVMTQAVS
+1310 LARFESMTQAVS
-1322 QFAAVQGKT
+1322 QFAATQGKT
-1331 AVEPRAIS
+1331 DVEPRTIG
-1339 KRAGNDPRGQH
+1339 KRASNDPRGQH
-1350 SDYQEPQQ
+1350 PDYQEP
-1358 EQAVLNVPSDEV
+1358 AVLSVPTEQTSELISNNEEPLAETQQANSDV
-1370 SSADVPAEQNEP
+1370 
-1382 RSQDN
+1382 
-1387 AQHQDSVETVH
+1387 
-1398 KIDAHD
+1398 DAHD
-1404 VEATALASEAQ
+1404 VDATALANRAQTEEVSSDSEQLLEIEHAQSEANN
-1415 ADDISADSEKQ
+1415 AEVEANAV
-1426 LHLDQDYDV
+1426 QDTHV
-1435 TAEAD
+1435 AEAD
-1440 DVVQAEQPQTDQSLV
+1440 TEVANIEEIDV
-1455 EESAKEDSQVNKS
+1455 EEADVAAMAQENDSTVEEATKEAGKDDSQAAKS

-1479 ENVAEQLLPQMGMF
+1479 ENVAEQLLPQTGMF

-1501 KARSRKPKTDHK
+1501 KARTRKPKTDHK
-1513 KPTQAEKIESGTD
+1513 KPTQAEKLAADETDSES
-1526 NLDSSDNSDS
+1526 
-1536 SDNGS
+1536 

>member
-153 SNLDLAKGMSVII
+153 GNLDLPKGMSVII

-211 VTRAVRDYLRDDIA
+211 VTRAVRDYLRDDIS

-241 IDAVMPTQAEKLR
+241 IDAVMPKQAEKLR

-348 DNKHQKEVEKRLID
+348 DNKHQKEVEKRLVD

-486 DGFAPTSYERI
+486 DGFAPSSYERI

-504 HSDLGYNVDWQTAE
+504 HSDLGYNVDWQTADSV
-518 KERPEQQ
+518 RPEQQ
-525 PTRQPRQVSD
+525 PTRQPRQAAD
-535 TENSR
+535 NSSNKNSQTTPRANSQQKNTTSHSNDHR
-540 STGQQSSRA
+540 SNANANGSNAAPARA
-549 PQPNNNQN
+549 PQPQT
-557 DNQSTNNQGTNGQN
+557 Q
-571 TNSQNTNSQSNN
+571 SQN
-583 GQSNN
+583 
-588 GQTANQHPTPGSND
+588 APTV
-602 QRNHNNANE
+602 A
-611 QNSTNRTVQNSN
+611 TT
-623 AQNNQAQNNQAQTNQ
+623 
-638 AQSNQ
+638 
-643 AQNAAPVAA
+643 AAPVASQNNNA
-652 QAAILDTAAKP
+652 TAAQP

-668 LSNLFAQAPQAQ
+668 LSNLFAQAPQAS
-680 TAHSVSSRDAA
+680 TTPKVSSRDAA

-709 QVDSNALSSAQS
+709 QIDNSALDANTQAAA
-721 SSAPQ
+721 APQ
-726 TSQPNGNKQSDSKQ
+726 TASNQQNTEQQPNT
-740 SDSNANRQ
+740 NRQ
-748 QARGNNTTN
+748 QAA
-757 DNSSNISSSSTGNSN
+757 NSN
-772 VDSSNPDDNSNDDDR
+772 TDDNNDAEDR
-787 RRRKPRKS
+787 RRRKSRKS
-795 RSSKPHQRRDQRD
+795 RPSKTRQRKEPSD
-808 ETASSDSSDTDNK
+808 ESNGNAASNNVDDSRSTGTDDK
-821 AESDNKIDSSNA
+821 QADSQD
-833 SSNSN
+833 
-838 KQSDSNA
+838 K
-845 NRQPDNRRNSDRN
+845 RQHDNRRTNDRN

-864 NGRSSDESARNDS
+864 SGRNGHDNSNTEHND
-877 DRNSAAR
+877 AAR
-884 NDANQQD
+884 KDANTID
-891 SSSSEEQTRAK
+891 EQTRAK
-902 RKPHSQ
+902 RKSNSQ
-908 RSSRGQL
+908 RSSRGKI
-915 ERGETLTADANA
+915 ERGETLSANNEHSN
-927 KQGAQLATTE
+927 KE
-937 ATSSKSQP
+937 TSNGNGKSQS

-951 DPNEVTLQVS
+951 DPNEVVLQVN
-961 EASAKLKPPEVVHL
+961 EASTELKSPEVVHL
-975 SLDDSKSGQASRHS
+975 SLDDSKSVAATRQAPEKQS
-989 AGKQVVDKQSTAT
+989 AEKAINEADKQKASQEDSTAKNADKQEAVEQIT
-1002 QSVDS
+1002 DSQAAKNRRDSVDS
-1007 ALAENALAES
+1007 SQKTSTQTVTAD
-1017 AALEANKAGQQST
+1017 AAKSDNPASGDAVIPAAKTDETKLSST
-1030 DQQNTDQQQADTDSK
+1030 DDKVQKSDANSVDERNVEATQPAAEKSSMSKSRDAVETSGKDDYVAPTEKAQKTGSNVDFNTDDTDS
-1045 TVGSSQAV
+1045 SNQA
-1053 ITQAESTQVDNDRV
+1053 AF
-1067 EATKDDVT
+1067 
-1075 KDAAPSSVSED
+1075 
-1086 SKISDS
+1086 
-1092 QVTDSKPIV
+1092 
-1101 AEQPM
+1101 
-1106 SDTDT
+1106 
-1111 DTGTESPS
+1111 
-1119 PVAAQAETLPAVP
+1119 
-1132 ESRQTSD
+1132 
-1139 NNTVEVIATDD
+1139 
-1150 AINTINSPAANN
+1150 
-1162 VDSSAPL
+1162 
-1169 ELTHEALFSEHY
+1169 ELDHQALFAKRY
-1181 VTANKFGQASND
+1181 VTAEKFGQASND
-1193 PRVVRSQQTQPQ
+1193 PRVVRRQHAQ
-1205 ATPVVSAGQQAVVN
+1205 ASTTTASDNQSPVVNEQRAVN
-1219 VPAIR
+1219 APAIR

-1230 IHATLPEA
+1230 IRATLPEA
-1238 QARLTDEGVINCFIA
+1238 PARLAAEGVINCFNA
-1253 AIALHTSQAQSTAD
+1253 AIALHLEQA
-1267 NAAVDSNNAKND
+1267 NAVNEKVDSNNESKVETGEAAKQD
-1279 EADNN
+1279 FD
-1284 NADSSYVNLSHFNF
+1284 F
-1298 SNYGYQPLTADY
+1298 SNYGYEPLAADY
-1310 LSRFEVMTQAVS
+1310 LASFEAMTQAVS
-1322 QFAAVQGKT
+1322 QFAAAQGKT
-1331 AVEPRAIS
+1331 AVEPRPIS
-1339 KRAGNDPRGQH
+1339 KRASNDPRGQH
-1350 SDYQEPQQ
+1350 PDYQEPAATTVAEAPKNGSLAADSDVDVDVDAQ
-1358 EQAVLNVPSDEV
+1358 NVD
-1370 SSADVPAEQNEP
+1370 
-1382 RSQDN
+1382 
-1387 AQHQDSVETVH
+1387 
-1398 KIDAHD
+1398 
-1404 VEATALASEAQ
+1404 ATALANQSQ
-1415 ADDISADSEKQ
+1415 TDDVSADSEELLKVEQ
-1426 LHLDQDYDV
+1426 AL
-1435 TAEAD
+1435 EA
-1440 DVVQAEQPQTDQSLV
+1440 
-1455 EESAKEDSQVNKS
+1455 EDSGQSDVDAVEAQNLEAADTKVTDAEVKDTDSEISVSDVEQSETEQASEPTEQLSEQATKEEIQAAKS

-1479 ENVAEQLLPQMGMF
+1479 ENVAEQLLPQKGMF

-1501 KARSRKPKTDHK
+1501 KARTRKPKAEHK
-1513 KPTQAEKIESGTD
+1513 KPTQAEKSEND
-1526 NLDSSDNSDS
+1526 DSDS
-1536 SDNGS
+1536 ES

>member
-74 SAEYLSGNPRDENIK
+74 SSEYLSGNPRDENIK

-241 IDAVMPTQAEKLR
+241 IDAVMPKQAEKLR

-486 DGFAPTSYERI
+486 DGFAPSSYERI
-497 TDTQQQE
+497 TDAQEQE

-525 PTRQPRQVSD
+525 PTRQPRQVAN
-535 TENSR
+535 NSNLPNSASIAQQ
-540 STGQQSSRA
+540 STGGPQQQNSSSNDAHQSSTV
-549 PQPNNNQN
+549 
-557 DNQSTNNQGTNGQN
+557 S
-571 TNSQNTNSQSNN
+571 
-583 GQSNN
+583 
-588 GQTANQHPTPGSND
+588 HSND
-602 QRNHNNANE
+602 RRNHKNGPSARAE
-611 QNSTNRTVQNSN
+611 QNSTASDVATVPVV
-623 AQNNQAQNNQAQTNQ
+623 
-638 AQSNQ
+638 
-643 AQNAAPVAA
+643 APSATV
-652 QAAILDTAAKP
+652 DTAAQP

-680 TAHSVSSRDAA
+680 TTPSISSRDAA

-709 QVDSNALSSAQS
+709 QVDNSALNNNVTSNTQSA
-721 SSAPQ
+721 APQ
-726 TSQPNGNKQSDSKQ
+726 TTVQENIQK
-740 SDSNANRQ
+740 
-748 QARGNNTTN
+748 N
-757 DNSSNISSSSTGNSN
+757 DNQPSNNAINPQQTQRNA
-772 VDSSNPDDNSNDDDR
+772 DSDTDASGEDR

-795 RSSKPHQRRDQRD
+795 RSSKPHQRKEQRD
-808 ETASSDSSDTDNK
+808 ETANDDDSTKSHV
-821 AESDNKIDSSNA
+821 DSTVTNNNA
-833 SSNSN
+833 DD
-838 KQSDSNA
+838 KQSENQDK
-845 NRQPDNRRNSDRN
+845 RRHDNRRGSN
-858 RNNRQD
+858 RNNRQEHSR
-864 NGRSSDESARNDS
+864 NNNERTESDDKDS
-877 DRNSAAR
+877 NT
-884 NDANQQD
+884 
-891 SSSSEEQTRAK
+891 SSEQNRAK
-902 RKPHSQ
+902 RKSNSQ
-908 RSSRGQL
+908 RSSRGTL
-915 ERGETLTADANA
+915 ERGETLTTDHV
-927 KQGAQLATTE
+927 
-937 ATSSKSQP
+937 TSSKNQS
-945 SARRNQ
+945 SSRRNQ
-951 DPNEVTLQVS
+951 DPNEVVLQVN
-961 EASAKLKPPEVVHL
+961 EATTNLKSPEVVHL
-975 SLDDSKSGQASRHS
+975 SLDDSKSVQTTRPPVETKSVVQDTDKAAASQKTIEDKVPQKTSDEKVFNVQSSDKQNTAEQAAARDNESATTTPVSAVKDEDVTVAITEDKVQGDVTEDSKTNGDQASVDESSISKTSTNSHADSQEPDDRQS
-989 AGKQVVDKQSTAT
+989 PTVATVDVVPADTETPQKSQVVND
-1002 QSVDS
+1002 
-1007 ALAENALAES
+1007 
-1017 AALEANKAGQQST
+1017 AN
-1030 DQQNTDQQQADTDSK
+1030 DTDSSI
-1045 TVGSSQAV
+1045 TSS
-1053 ITQAESTQVDNDRV
+1053 S
-1067 EATKDDVT
+1067 
-1075 KDAAPSSVSED
+1075 
-1086 SKISDS
+1086 
-1092 QVTDSKPIV
+1092 
-1101 AEQPM
+1101 
-1106 SDTDT
+1106 
-1111 DTGTESPS
+1111 
-1119 PVAAQAETLPAVP
+1119 
-1132 ESRQTSD
+1132 
-1139 NNTVEVIATDD
+1139 NTR
-1150 AINTINSPAANN
+1150 
-1162 VDSSAPL
+1162 SAF
-1169 ELTHEALFSEHY
+1169 ELTPQTLFEKHY

-1193 PRVVRSQQTQPQ
+1193 PRVVRRHHTQPPATQKLPADAQ
-1205 ATPVVSAGQQAVVN
+1205 ATTN

-1230 IHATLPEA
+1230 IRATLPEA
-1238 QARLTDEGVINCFIA
+1238 QERLADEGIINCFIA
-1253 AIALHTSQAQSTAD
+1253 AVALHIAPAQTAGNSESIVDDADD
-1267 NAAVDSNNAKND
+1267 NPASP
-1279 EADNN
+1279 
-1284 NADSSYVNLSHFNF
+1284 SFNF
-1298 SNYGYQPLTADY
+1298 SNYGYQPLATDY
-1310 LSRFEVMTQAVS
+1310 LARFETMTQAAA
-1322 QFAAVQGKT
+1322 QFAAAQGKT

-1339 KRAGNDPRGQH
+1339 KRASNDPRGQH
-1350 SDYQEPQQ
+1350 AGYKEVAELSVAN
-1358 EQAVLNVPSDEV
+1358 EQADESNAD
-1370 SSADVPAEQNEP
+1370 SSQVEAELLQT
-1382 RSQDN
+1382 
-1387 AQHQDSVETVH
+1387 DSEV
-1398 KIDAHD
+1398 DAHD
-1404 VEATALASEAQ
+1404 VQATALTSQMQTE
-1415 ADDISADSEKQ
+1415 DVSADSEQ
-1426 LHLDQDYDV
+1426 LLKVAQEV
-1435 TAEAD
+1435 TTNQAD
-1440 DVVQAEQPQTDQSLV
+1440 IKTTADEQTDIEASDASIV
-1455 EESAKEDSQVNKS
+1455 EPSAREDSQAGKS

-1479 ENVAEQLLPQMGMF
+1479 ENVAEQLLPQKGMF

-1501 KARSRKPKTDHK
+1501 KSRTRKPKTDHK
-1513 KPTQAEKIESGTD
+1513 KPTQAEKLED
-1526 NLDSSDNSDS
+1526 DDSDS
-1536 SDNGS
+1536 

>member
-74 SAEYLSGNPRDENIK
+74 STEYLSGNPRDENIK

-153 SNLDLAKGMSVII
+153 GNLDLPKGMSVII

-211 VTRAVRDYLRDDIA
+211 VTRAVRDYLRDDIS

-241 IDAVMPTQAEKLR
+241 IDAVMPKQAEKLR

-447 LLNEKRDSLVYLEQD
+447 LLNEKRDALVYLEQD

-486 DGFAPTSYERI
+486 DGFAPSSYERI

-504 HSDLGYNVDWQTAE
+504 HSDLGYDVDWQTADSV
-518 KERPEQQ
+518 RPEQQ
-525 PTRQPRQVSD
+525 PTRQPRQSSSSANGN
-535 TENSR
+535 TSHNNS
-540 STGQQSSRA
+540 STK
-549 PQPNNNQN
+549 NE
-557 DNQSTNNQGTNGQN
+557 
-571 TNSQNTNSQSNN
+571 
-583 GQSNN
+583 
-588 GQTANQHPTPGSND
+588 TANQRQANSQHNGSA
-602 QRNHNNANE
+602 NH
-611 QNSTNRTVQNSN
+611 QNSTQNSSQNSN
-623 AQNNQAQNNQAQTNQ
+623 QRSADRAVSHSNEHRSQANRPIASNAASNAQQPNQASATNLATNAVQ
-638 AQSNQ
+638 QS
-643 AQNAAPVAA
+643 AA
-652 QAAILDTAAKP
+652 QP

-668 LSNLFAQAPQAQ
+668 LSNLFAQAPQAKI
-680 TAHSVSSRDAA
+680 ANVSSHNAA

-709 QVDSNALSSAQS
+709 QTDSSALSQQSPAATSNQQPSSDRSANER
-721 SSAPQ
+721 
-726 TSQPNGNKQSDSKQ
+726 QPTRRNQ
-740 SDSNANRQ
+740 
-748 QARGNNTTN
+748 
-757 DNSSNISSSSTGNSN
+757 
-772 VDSSNPDDNSNDDDR
+772 NDDSTNEDKTEDR
-787 RRRKPRKS
+787 RRRKTRKPRPAKS
-795 RSSKPHQRRDQRD
+795 HQRKEQREQASD
-808 ETASSDSSDTDNK
+808 DSSDSN
-821 AESDNKIDSSNA
+821 EQGSSNDRQNQSVDNQNKSESA
-833 SSNSN
+833 NKRNNDRGHRSRQSSSHESN
-838 KQSDSNA
+838 EGHQRQDSNQTTNEA
-845 NRQPDNRRNSDRN
+845 DEQA
-858 RNNRQD
+858 
-864 NGRSSDESARNDS
+864 RS
-877 DRNSAAR
+877 
-884 NDANQQD
+884 
-891 SSSSEEQTRAK
+891 K
-902 RKPHSQ
+902 RKPHSK
-908 RSSRGQL
+908 RSSRGTL
-915 ERGETLTADANA
+915 ERGETLDANNVKA
-927 KQGAQLATTE
+927 SNDDNTKQNEQSRHNDTGNQQANNG
-937 ATSSKSQP
+937 
-945 SARRNQ
+945 RRNQ
-951 DPNEVTLQVS
+951 NPNEVTLQVN
-961 EASAKLKPPEVVHL
+961 EAPIQLKSPEVVHL
-975 SLDDSKSGQASRHS
+975 SLDDSKATRKP
-989 AGKQVVDKQSTAT
+989 ADKPKADKQANDSAKQHDLAKQDDAAKKLDSGSTSTVDTAKEHADKTEASDSVVKTKAAAKADSESTAT
-1002 QSVDS
+1002 TAVNKDSASVTTADNDSVD
-1007 ALAENALAES
+1007 
-1017 AALEANKAGQQST
+1017 K
-1030 DQQNTDQQQADTDSK
+1030 
-1045 TVGSSQAV
+1045 
-1053 ITQAESTQVDNDRV
+1053 VDNM
-1067 EATKDDVT
+1067 
-1075 KDAAPSSVSED
+1075 AA
-1086 SKISDS
+1086 
-1092 QVTDSKPIV
+1092 
-1101 AEQPM
+1101 
-1106 SDTDT
+1106 SDTAEEVQAKLATSTNQSAQSANSELSSGFDL
-1111 DTGTESPS
+1111 DHDKLF
-1119 PVAAQAETLPAVP
+1119 AA
-1132 ESRQTSD
+1132 R
-1139 NNTVEVIATDD
+1139 
-1150 AINTINSPAANN
+1150 
-1162 VDSSAPL
+1162 
-1169 ELTHEALFSEHY
+1169 Y

-1193 PRVVRSQQTQPQ
+1193 PRVVRR
-1205 ATPVVSAGQQAVVN
+1205 QQASATKPKADIITAETTSPSSN
-1219 VPAIR
+1219 VAAVR
-1224 GTVGEF
+1224 GTVGAF
-1230 IHATLPEA
+1230 IRASLAEA
-1238 QARLTDEGVINCFIA
+1238 EKRLANEGVISCFIA
-1253 AIALHTSQAQSTAD
+1253 AIAEHSKVTPAATETANANSEESTF
-1267 NAAVDSNNAKND
+1267 DSNGFD
-1279 EADNN
+1279 
-1284 NADSSYVNLSHFNF
+1284 F
-1298 SNYGYQPLTADY
+1298 SNYGYEPLSADY
-1310 LSRFEVMTQAVS
+1310 LQRFKTMTESTS
-1322 QFAAVQGKT
+1322 QVAIGQGKT
-1331 AVEPRAIS
+1331 AVEPRPIT
-1339 KRAGNDPRGQH
+1339 KRASNDPRGQH
-1350 SDYQEPQQ
+1350 PDYKEAADIEQPVESSVEQQ
-1358 EQAVLNVPSDEV
+1358 ATLSLPKVASET
-1370 SSADVPAEQNEP
+1370 ADV
-1382 RSQDN
+1382 D
-1387 AQHQDSVETVH
+1387 T
-1398 KIDAHD
+1398 DAHD
-1404 VEATALASEAQ
+1404 VAATALSAEAQ
-1415 ADDISADSEKQ
+1415 ADSVSAESEQLLEAEQIIDSE
-1426 LHLDQDYDV
+1426 V
-1435 TAEAD
+1435 EANRD
-1440 DVVQAEQPQTDQSLV
+1440 TQSKEHAQAE
-1455 EESAKEDSQVNKS
+1455 KS

-1479 ENVAEQLLPQMGMF
+1479 ENVAEQLLPQTGMF

-1501 KARSRKPKTDHK
+1501 KARTRKPKTEHK
-1513 KPTQAEKIESGTD
+1513 KPTQAEKAEATSSADTVTD
-1526 NLDSSDNSDS
+1526 SDNNDS
-1536 SDNGS
+1536 

>member
-153 SNLDLAKGMSVII
+153 GSLDLPKGMSVII

-447 LLNEKRDSLVYLEQD
+447 LLNEKRDALVYLEQD

-486 DGFAPTSYERI
+486 DGFAPSSYERI
-497 TDTQQQE
+497 TDTAQE
-504 HSDLGYNVDWQTAE
+504 HSDLGYEVDWQTAE

-525 PTRQPRQVSD
+525 PTRQPRQVADNGTSNQAPAP
-535 TENSR
+535 TN
-540 STGQQSSRA
+540 TQSST
-549 PQPNNNQN
+549 PEQQQN
-557 DNQSTNNQGTNGQN
+557 TTSHSNERRNSANTNANTNNI
-571 TNSQNTNSQSNN
+571 SPVH
-583 GQSNN
+583 
-588 GQTANQHPTPGSND
+588 AP
-602 QRNHNNANE
+602 
-611 QNSTNRTVQNSN
+611 
-623 AQNNQAQNNQAQTNQ
+623 Q
-638 AQSNQ
+638 AQSTPNV
-643 AQNAAPVAA
+643 ATTSAPVVTQSANVTAA
-652 QAAILDTAAKP
+652 QP

-680 TAHSVSSRDAA
+680 TTNGVSSRDAA

-709 QVDSNALSSAQS
+709 QVDNSVLNDDNQNASAPKQSNNQQNSNQKS
-721 SSAPQ
+721 SS
-726 TSQPNGNKQSDSKQ
+726 QPSNN
-740 SDSNANRQ
+740 NANNQ
-748 QARGNNTTN
+748 QARHT
-757 DNSSNISSSSTGNSN
+757 DNVT
-772 VDSSNPDDNSNDDDR
+772 DNSNTDDSSDAEDR
-787 RRRKPRKS
+787 RRRKPRKT
-795 RSSKPHQRRDQRD
+795 RPSKPRPRKEPSD
-808 ETASSDSSDTDNK
+808 ETGNSAASDTTDSSPTSAEDKADNQDK
-821 AESDNKIDSSNA
+821 
-833 SSNSN
+833 
-838 KQSDSNA
+838 
-845 NRQPDNRRNSDRN
+845 RQQDNRRPNDRN

-864 NGRSSDESARNDS
+864 NRHNANERNASEGNVSESNDS
-877 DRNSAAR
+877 ENKS
-884 NDANQQD
+884 NENNTV
-891 SSSSEEQTRAK
+891 EEQARAK
-902 RKPHSQ
+902 RKSHSQ
-908 RSSRGQL
+908 RSSRGKL
-915 ERGETLTADANA
+915 ERGETLTAANSQQNNQQSNKDAN
-927 KQGAQLATTE
+927 G
-937 ATSSKSQP
+937 SKSQ
-945 SARRNQ
+945 SNARRNQ
-951 DPNEVTLQVS
+951 DPNEVVLQVN
-961 EASAKLKPPEVVHL
+961 EIATELKSPEVVHL
-975 SLDDSKSGQASRHS
+975 SLDDSKSVRAAHQTTE
-989 AGKQVVDKQSTAT
+989 KQNSVNNNNVTDSVKEHLENNAQQHADKQTAVEQSTIQPSANINSDAT
-1002 QSVDS
+1002 DS
-1007 ALAENALAES
+1007 AKNSTIQANTAVNEKALIEEAKVEDTQISTTDSKAQTSVSAES
-1017 AALEANKAGQQST
+1017 AKADDKKSSIAETATSKVST
-1030 DQQNTDQQQADTDSK
+1030 DSQTNSTAHEQKSVEAKVEDIAPVAVAKEIEADDKSVDTDQ
-1045 TVGSSQAV
+1045 V
-1053 ITQAESTQVDNDRV
+1053 
-1067 EATKDDVT
+1067 ATDVT
-1075 KDAAPSSVSED
+1075 
-1086 SKISDS
+1086 
-1092 QVTDSKPIV
+1092 
-1101 AEQPM
+1101 
-1106 SDTDT
+1106 DT
-1111 DTGTESPS
+1111 
-1119 PVAAQAETLPAVP
+1119 
-1132 ESRQTSD
+1132 
-1139 NNTVEVIATDD
+1139 
-1150 AINTINSPAANN
+1150 
-1162 VDSSAPL
+1162 SSASHSAIEPI
-1169 ELTHEALFSEHY
+1169 HEDLFAKRY
-1181 VTANKFGQASND
+1181 ITADKFGQASND
-1193 PRVVRSQQTQPQ
+1193 PRVVRRQQAEAQAPETAQVDTQSQQTQ
-1205 ATPVVSAGQQAVVN
+1205 TIVSA
-1219 VPAIR
+1219 PTIR

-1230 IHATLPEA
+1230 IRATLPEA
-1238 QARLTDEGVINCFIA
+1238 ESRLATDGVINCFNA
-1253 AIALHTSQAQSTAD
+1253 AIALHLEQADVQVAANDKLESTND
-1267 NAAVDSNNAKND
+1267 NQLATGETANSNFD
-1279 EADNN
+1279 
-1284 NADSSYVNLSHFNF
+1284 F
-1298 SNYGYQPLTADY
+1298 SNYGYQPLAADY
-1310 LSRFEVMTQAVS
+1310 LARFEAMTQAVS
-1322 QFAAVQGKT
+1322 QFAATQGKT
-1331 AVEPRAIS
+1331 DVEPRAIN
-1339 KRAGNDPRGQH
+1339 KRASNDPRGQH
-1350 SDYQEPQQ
+1350 PDYKES
-1358 EQAVLNVPSDEV
+1358 AVFAVSDE
-1370 SSADVPAEQNEP
+1370 PNNE
-1382 RSQDN
+1382 
-1387 AQHQDSVETVH
+1387 SVQATSEIDTQTV
-1398 KIDAHD
+1398 D
-1404 VEATALASEAQ
+1404 ATALANQAQ
-1415 ADDISADSEKQ
+1415 AAEVSTDSEQ
-1426 LHLDQDYDV
+1426 LLHIEQTLKEVSTEQSEVEVTPEAKTTNDEAADV
-1435 TAEAD
+1435 NEAEIQETEVNDEVKEANIE
-1440 DVVQAEQPQTDQSLV
+1440 QSETEQPAESIV
-1455 EESAKEDSQVNKS
+1455 ELSTKEEIQAAKS

-1479 ENVAEQLLPQMGMF
+1479 ENVAEQLLPQKGMF

-1501 KARSRKPKTDHK
+1501 KARTRKPKAEHK
-1513 KPTQAEKIESGTD
+1513 KPTQAEKSE
-1526 NLDSSDNSDS
+1526 SDNSDS
-1536 SDNGS
+1536 ES

>member
-74 SAEYLSGNPRDENIK
+74 STEYLSGNPRDENIK

-153 SNLDLAKGMSVII
+153 ANLDLPKGMSVII

-191 IQEQNQKYPSPRLV
+191 IQEQNKKYPSPRLV

-241 IDAVMPTQAEKLR
+241 IDAVMPTQADKLR
-254 KYTDYEPMFSR
+254 KYTDYEPMFAR
-265 FNIEKQI
+265 FSIEKQI

-348 DNKHQKEVEKRLID
+348 DNKHQKEVEKRLVD
-362 ATKYDRARVQFGD
+362 ATKYDRARVQFGE

-447 LLNEKRDSLVYLEQD
+447 ILNEKRDSLVYLEQD

-504 HSDLGYNVDWQTAE
+504 HNDLGYDVDWQTSE

-525 PTRQPRQVSD
+525 PTRQPRKSADNKSSPDNRASNQSNGRASSSNVGQNSHRNNGSNNEPKNTDNHQHTDNTQVS
-535 TENSR
+535 T
-540 STGQQSSRA
+540 QVSSARA
-549 PQPNNNQN
+549 A
-557 DNQSTNNQGTNGQN
+557 TNHT
-571 TNSQNTNSQSNN
+571 T
-583 GQSNN
+583 
-588 GQTANQHPTPGSND
+588 
-602 QRNHNNANE
+602 
-611 QNSTNRTVQNSN
+611 
-623 AQNNQAQNNQAQTNQ
+623 
-638 AQSNQ
+638 QSNQ
-643 AQNAAPVAA
+643 QVSTTQP
-652 QAAILDTAAKP
+652 K
-663 QAVAW
+663 AVAW

-680 TAHSVSSRDAA
+680 TANSVSSRDAA

-709 QVDSNALSSAQS
+709 QVDRTALDNSQHSSN
-721 SSAPQ
+721 
-726 TSQPNGNKQSDSKQ
+726 QSDDPQNVRQQDDNNTQSVTQSSKQ
-740 SDSNANRQ
+740 SALDDDKKESHSDDRRKRKSRKSKSSKSRQRKDQRDDNDSADNS
-748 QARGNNTTN
+748 TDDTN
-757 DNSSNISSSSTGNSN
+757 DNN
-772 VDSSNPDDNSNDDDR
+772 R
-787 RRRKPRKS
+787 
-795 RSSKPHQRRDQRD
+795 
-808 ETASSDSSDTDNK
+808 SDTQDGRERDNK
-821 AESDNKIDSSNA
+821 RGNDRNG
-833 SSNSN
+833 
-838 KQSDSNA
+838 
-845 NRQPDNRRNSDRN
+845 NRQNTRQDN
-858 RNNRQD
+858 RNNHQNASERT
-864 NGRSSDESARNDS
+864 EDS
-877 DRNSAAR
+877 T
-884 NDANQQD
+884 
-891 SSSSEEQTRAK
+891 SSEQSRTK

-908 RSSRGQL
+908 RNSRGKL
-915 ERGETLTADANA
+915 ERGQTLTVDNDTKQNNQQSTANA
-927 KQGAQLATTE
+927 AKGKPQANAQ
-937 ATSSKSQP
+937 
-945 SARRNQ
+945 RDQ
-951 DPNEVTLQVS
+951 DPNEVVLQVN
-961 EASAKLKPPEVVHL
+961 EAPTKSKASEVVHL
-975 SLDDSKSGQASRHS
+975 SLDDSKSSQSSSKAMDTQEAGQHNVDDKDKAAKQRHP
-989 AGKQVVDKQSTAT
+989 DKSETTTSKSEDRSSSTASSAKPTESLVESKAQSAESKGNSSDSTSSFEESKEEVANAKATSQPSAQKVALEPKAAKASSIQSAADT
-1002 QSVDS
+1002 QP
-1007 ALAENALAES
+1007 AENDES
-1017 AALEANKAGQQST
+1017 KNGNKADVISST
-1030 DQQNTDQQQADTDSK
+1030 NEDTK
-1045 TVGSSQAV
+1045 G
-1053 ITQAESTQVDNDRV
+1053 
-1067 EATKDDVT
+1067 
-1075 KDAAPSSVSED
+1075 
-1086 SKISDS
+1086 
-1092 QVTDSKPIV
+1092 
-1101 AEQPM
+1101 
-1106 SDTDT
+1106 
-1111 DTGTESPS
+1111 
-1119 PVAAQAETLPAVP
+1119 
-1132 ESRQTSD
+1132 
-1139 NNTVEVIATDD
+1139 NNALTF
-1150 AINTINSPAANN
+1150 
-1162 VDSSAPL
+1162 
-1169 ELTHEALFSEHY
+1169 THEALFAARY
-1181 VTANKFGQASND
+1181 VTADKFGQASND
-1193 PRVVRSQQTQPQ
+1193 PRVVRRQQP
-1205 ATPVVSAGQQAVVN
+1205 TPVAETNAQASSA
-1219 VPAIR
+1219 PATIR

-1230 IHATLPEA
+1230 IHATLADA
-1238 QARLTDEGVINCFIA
+1238 QSRLADKGVISCFIQ
-1253 AIALHTSQAQSTAD
+1253 AIEAHTQHTDATDLTNIDTSHADDSQ
-1267 NAAVDSNNAKND
+1267 D
-1279 EADNN
+1279 EAFD
-1284 NADSSYVNLSHFNF
+1284 F
-1298 SNYGYQPLTADY
+1298 SNYGYQPLDADY
-1310 LSRFEVMTQAVS
+1310 LTQFDAMTQAAS
-1322 QFAAVQGKT
+1322 QFATAQGKT
-1331 AVEPRAIS
+1331 EVAPQAIGQRAS
-1339 KRAGNDPRGQH
+1339 NDPRGQH
-1350 SDYQEPQQ
+1350 PDYRAEEQQAILSISD
-1358 EQAVLNVPSDEV
+1358 D
-1370 SSADVPAEQNEP
+1370 
-1382 RSQDN
+1382 
-1387 AQHQDSVETVH
+1387 HQV
-1398 KIDAHD
+1398 DAH
-1404 VEATALASEAQ
+1404 ETAAAALASEVQ
-1415 ADDISADSEKQ
+1415 ADDITVESEQLLKADQ
-1426 LHLDQDYDV
+1426 ALLDDSKA
-1435 TAEAD
+1435 AEHSDA
-1440 DVVQAEQPQTDQSLV
+1440 T
-1455 EESAKEDSQVNKS
+1455 KEDSQAAKS

-1479 ENVAEQLLPQMGMF
+1479 ESVAEQLLPQTGMF

-1501 KARSRKPKTDHK
+1501 KARSRKPKSEHI
-1513 KPTQAEKIESGTD
+1513 KPTQAEKSENDHS
-1526 NLDSSDNSDS
+1526 SSDS
-1536 SDNGS
+1536 

>member
-153 SNLDLAKGMSVII
+153 GNLDLPKGMSVII

-211 VTRAVRDYLRDDIA
+211 VTRAVRDYLRDDIS

-241 IDAVMPTQAEKLR
+241 IDAVMPKQAEKLR

-348 DNKHQKEVEKRLID
+348 DNKHQKEVEKRLVD

-486 DGFAPTSYERI
+486 DGFAPSSYERI

-504 HSDLGYNVDWQTAE
+504 HSDLGYNVDWQTADSV
-518 KERPEQQ
+518 RPEQQ
-525 PTRQPRQVSD
+525 PTRQPRQVADNGSNK
-535 TENSR
+535 NSQATPRASSQQQNTTSHSNDHR
-540 STGQQSSRA
+540 SNANTNASNATTRA
-549 PQPNNNQN
+549 PQPQT
-557 DNQSTNNQGTNGQN
+557 Q
-571 TNSQNTNSQSNN
+571 SQNT
-583 GQSNN
+583 
-588 GQTANQHPTPGSND
+588 PTV
-602 QRNHNNANE
+602 A
-611 QNSTNRTVQNSN
+611 TT
-623 AQNNQAQNNQAQTNQ
+623 
-638 AQSNQ
+638 
-643 AQNAAPVAA
+643 AAPVASQNNNATTA
-652 QAAILDTAAKP
+652 QP

-668 LSNLFAQAPQAQ
+668 LSNLFAQAPQAS
-680 TAHSVSSRDAA
+680 TTPKVSSRDAA
-691 EAIEA
+691 KAIEA

-709 QVDSNALSSAQS
+709 QIDNSALDANTQAAA
-721 SSAPQ
+721 APQ
-726 TSQPNGNKQSDSKQ
+726 TASNQQNTEQQPNT
-740 SDSNANRQ
+740 NRQ
-748 QARGNNTTN
+748 QAA
-757 DNSSNISSSSTGNSN
+757 NSN
-772 VDSSNPDDNSNDDDR
+772 TDDNNDAEDR
-787 RRRKPRKS
+787 RRRKSRKS
-795 RSSKPHQRRDQRD
+795 RPSKTRQRK
-808 ETASSDSSDTDNK
+808 E
-821 AESDNKIDSSNA
+821 
-833 SSNSN
+833 
-838 KQSDSNA
+838 QSDESNGNA
-845 NRQPDNRRNSDRN
+845 ASNNVDDSRSTGTDDKQADSQDKRQHDNRRTNDRN

-864 NGRSSDESARNDS
+864 SGRNGHDNSNTEHND
-877 DRNSAAR
+877 AAR
-884 NDANQQD
+884 KDANTID
-891 SSSSEEQTRAK
+891 EQTRAK
-902 RKPHSQ
+902 RKSNSQ
-908 RSSRGQL
+908 RSSRGKI
-915 ERGETLTADANA
+915 ERGETLSANNEHSN
-927 KQGAQLATTE
+927 KE
-937 ATSSKSQP
+937 TSNGNDKSQS

-951 DPNEVTLQVS
+951 DPNEVVLQVN
-961 EASAKLKPPEVVHL
+961 EASTELKSPEVVHL
-975 SLDDSKSGQASRHS
+975 SLDDSKSVAATRQAPEKQS
-989 AGKQVVDKQSTAT
+989 AEKAINEADKQKASQEDSTAKNADKQEAVEQIT
-1002 QSVDS
+1002 DSQAAKNRRDSVDS
-1007 ALAENALAES
+1007 SQKTSTQTVTAD
-1017 AALEANKAGQQST
+1017 AAKSDNPASGDAVIPAAKTDETKLSST
-1030 DQQNTDQQQADTDSK
+1030 DDKVQKSDANSVDERNVEATQPAAEKSSMSKSRDAVETSGKDDDVAPTEKAQKTGSNVDFNTDDTDS
-1045 TVGSSQAV
+1045 SNQA
-1053 ITQAESTQVDNDRV
+1053 AF
-1067 EATKDDVT
+1067 
-1075 KDAAPSSVSED
+1075 
-1086 SKISDS
+1086 
-1092 QVTDSKPIV
+1092 
-1101 AEQPM
+1101 
-1106 SDTDT
+1106 
-1111 DTGTESPS
+1111 
-1119 PVAAQAETLPAVP
+1119 
-1132 ESRQTSD
+1132 
-1139 NNTVEVIATDD
+1139 
-1150 AINTINSPAANN
+1150 
-1162 VDSSAPL
+1162 
-1169 ELTHEALFSEHY
+1169 ELDHQALFAKRY
-1181 VTANKFGQASND
+1181 VTAEKFGQASND
-1193 PRVVRSQQTQPQ
+1193 PRVVRRQHAQ
-1205 ATPVVSAGQQAVVN
+1205 ASTTTASDNQSPVVNEQRAVN
-1219 VPAIR
+1219 APAIR

-1230 IHATLPEA
+1230 IRATLPEA
-1238 QARLTDEGVINCFIA
+1238 PARLAAEGVINCFNA
-1253 AIALHTSQAQSTAD
+1253 AIALHLEQA
-1267 NAAVDSNNAKND
+1267 NAVNEKVDSNNESKVETGEAAKQD
-1279 EADNN
+1279 FD
-1284 NADSSYVNLSHFNF
+1284 F
-1298 SNYGYQPLTADY
+1298 SNYGYEPLAADY
-1310 LSRFEVMTQAVS
+1310 LASFEAMTQAVS
-1322 QFAAVQGKT
+1322 QFAAAQGKT
-1331 AVEPRAIS
+1331 AVEPRPIS
-1339 KRAGNDPRGQH
+1339 KRASNDPRGQH
-1350 SDYQEPQQ
+1350 PDYQEPAATTVAEAPKNGSLAADSDVDVDAQ
-1358 EQAVLNVPSDEV
+1358 NVD
-1370 SSADVPAEQNEP
+1370 
-1382 RSQDN
+1382 
-1387 AQHQDSVETVH
+1387 
-1398 KIDAHD
+1398 
-1404 VEATALASEAQ
+1404 ATALANQAQ
-1415 ADDISADSEKQ
+1415 TDDVSADSEELLKVEQ
-1426 LHLDQDYDV
+1426 ALEAENAEQPEV
-1435 TAEAD
+1435 NAVEAD
-1440 DVVQAEQPQTDQSLV
+1440 KVQTVDTEAKDADGDSDVVQNENEQASESTEQLSEQATK
-1455 EESAKEDSQVNKS
+1455 EEIQAAKS

-1479 ENVAEQLLPQMGMF
+1479 ENVAEQLLPQKGMF

-1501 KARSRKPKTDHK
+1501 KARTRKPKAEHK
-1513 KPTQAEKIESGTD
+1513 KPTQAEKSEND
-1526 NLDSSDNSDS
+1526 DSDS
-1536 SDNGS
+1536 ES

>member
-153 SNLDLAKGMSVII
+153 SNLDLPKGMSVII

-241 IDAVMPTQAEKLR
+241 IDAVMPTQADKLR
-254 KYTDYEPMFSR
+254 KYTDYEPMFAR

-348 DNKHQKEVEKRLID
+348 DNKHQKEVEKRLVD
-362 ATKYDRARVQFGD
+362 ATKYDRARVQFGE

-504 HSDLGYNVDWQTAE
+504 HSDLGYDVDWQTAE

-525 PTRQPRQVSD
+525 PTRQPRKTADNQGSQTD
-535 TENSR
+535 DR
-540 STGQQSSRA
+540 S
-549 PQPNNNQN
+549 NNQN
-557 DNQSTNNQGTNGQN
+557 SGRSQPAASGQSNNQNSSSSTETKSAASHSNNRNQN
-571 TNSQNTNSQSNN
+571 NNNSQSNN
-583 GQSNN
+583 ESTQVSSTRAATNN
-588 GQTANQHPTPGSND
+588 VPLKNQTTPTPV
-602 QRNHNNANE
+602 A
-611 QNSTNRTVQNSN
+611 T
-623 AQNNQAQNNQAQTNQ
+623 
-638 AQSNQ
+638 QSV
-643 AQNAAPVAA
+643 PAA
-652 QAAILDTAAKP
+652 QPK
-663 QAVAW
+663 AVAW

-680 TAHSVSSRDAA
+680 TANSISSRDAA

-709 QVDSNALSSAQS
+709 QVDNTAL
-721 SSAPQ
+721 
-726 TSQPNGNKQSDSKQ
+726 D
-740 SDSNANRQ
+740 
-748 QARGNNTTN
+748 NNQR
-757 DNSSNISSSSTGNSN
+757 SSSTQDSHQQN
-772 VDSSNPDDNSNDDDR
+772 VRPQDDNHAQAVTQQSRGSADNDSDNGDDNKDSNGDDR
-787 RRRKPRKS
+787 RKRKARKS
-795 RSSKPHQRRDQRD
+795 RSSKPRQRKEQRD
-808 ETASSDSSDTDNK
+808 DNDSVDNSTDSTNDSTQSDTQNKREHDNK
-821 AESDNKIDSSNA
+821 RGN
-833 SSNSN
+833 
-838 KQSDSNA
+838 
-845 NRQPDNRRNSDRN
+845 DRN
-858 RNNRQD
+858 RNRQDNRQD
-864 NGRSSDESARNDS
+864 SRQDNRQHNRNDS
-877 DRNSAAR
+877 ES
-884 NDANQQD
+884 QD
-891 SSSSEEQTRAK
+891 DTATEEQSRTK

-908 RSSRGQL
+908 RNSRGKL
-915 ERGETLTADANA
+915 ERGETLTADNNA
-927 KQGAQLATTE
+927 KQSNQQSATNG
-937 ATSSKSQP
+937 KSQA

-951 DPNEVTLQVS
+951 DPNEVILQVN
-961 EASAKLKPPEVVHL
+961 EAPTKLKASEVVHL
-975 SLDDSKSGQASRHS
+975 SLDDSKSGQTAHKPTDMQE
-989 AGKQVVDKQSTAT
+989 AEPNVAVDDKDLTAT
-1002 QSVDS
+1002 PRDADKSKETVTKRIESTDADTVKTES
-1007 ALAENALAES
+1007 TERLAEEKPQSNEHKAKPTEDNKSSVEQSEKVSDAKTITTESVKES
-1017 AALEANKAGQQST
+1017 AQASETAKADTTQALVDAQQS
-1030 DQQNTDQQQADTDSK
+1030 D
-1045 TVGSSQAV
+1045 
-1053 ITQAESTQVDNDRV
+1053 DNSEV
-1067 EATKDDVT
+1067 EATSSTKSSTANNSNADTNSDVNSNSEVDNSKT
-1075 KDAAPSSVSED
+1075 KNGAVLTLTHDALFA
-1086 SKISDS
+1086 
-1092 QVTDSKPIV
+1092 TRY
-1101 AEQPM
+1101 
-1106 SDTDT
+1106 
-1111 DTGTESPS
+1111 
-1119 PVAAQAETLPAVP
+1119 VAAQ
-1132 ESRQTSD
+1132 
-1139 NNTVEVIATDD
+1139 
-1150 AINTINSPAANN
+1150 
-1162 VDSSAPL
+1162 
-1169 ELTHEALFSEHY
+1169 
-1181 VTANKFGQASND
+1181 KFGQASND
-1193 PRVVRSQQTQPQ
+1193 PRVVRRQQS
-1205 ATPVVSAGQQAVVN
+1205 APVAESDAKASTVAST
-1219 VPAIR
+1219 VPTTIR

-1230 IHATLPEA
+1230 IHATLADA
-1238 QARLTDEGVINCFIA
+1238 QSRLADNGVISCFID
-1253 AIALHTSQAQSTAD
+1253 AIEAHTQQAKP
-1267 NAAVDSNNAKND
+1267 AAVEVGDVDSVND
-1279 EADNN
+1279 KTFD
-1284 NADSSYVNLSHFNF
+1284 F
-1298 SNYGYQPLTADY
+1298 SNYGYQPLDADY
-1310 LSRFEVMTQAVS
+1310 LTRFDAMTQAVS
-1322 QFAAVQGKT
+1322 QFAAAQGKT
-1331 AVEPRAIS
+1331 EVAPRAIG
-1339 KRAGNDPRGQH
+1339 KRASNDPRGQH
-1350 SDYQEPQQ
+1350 PDYHADEPK
-1358 EQAVLNVPSDEV
+1358 QATLNVPDESLAEPKSDTQSQEIV
-1370 SSADVPAEQNEP
+1370 EINAAETSEM
-1382 RSQDN
+1382 
-1387 AQHQDSVETVH
+1387 AETVNDAPSETAETAETAETENEAIQADNGQ
-1398 KIDAHD
+1398 IDAHET
-1404 VEATALASEAQ
+1404 EAAALTSEVQ
-1415 ADDISADSEKQ
+1415 ADDISTESEQLLKADQMLEENKAVE
-1426 LHLDQDYDV
+1426 L
-1435 TAEAD
+1435 
-1440 DVVQAEQPQTDQSLV
+1440 TDSI
-1455 EESAKEDSQVNKS
+1455 KEDSQAGKS

-1479 ENVAEQLLPQMGMF
+1479 ESVAEQLLPQTGMF

-1501 KARSRKPKTDHK
+1501 KARSRKPKTDHV
-1513 KPTQAEKIESGTD
+1513 KPTQAEKSE
-1526 NLDSSDNSDS
+1526 NDNSDS
-1536 SDNGS
+1536 ES